1 MTGKKKNEIWAVILS
16 IVVILEMIL
25 SPCQVAY
32 ASTPKS
38 SNKKTSQ
45 TKAVQEE
52 EAYTVKV
59 TDSKQQPIKGAK
71 ISYEIY
77 TDATGESVKENV
89 LNLSV
94 MTDAEGTAKILPIST
109 LQKQDSEV
117 YYRITE
123 ISAYGYEV
131 YKDEE
136 VQVVNSENVLTERD
150 FVLSETKVSLTGR
163 VTNQSDN
170 TPLEGALVTA
180 GEESTYTNE
189 NGDYTILLFFN
200 TEYEMVFSMDG
211 FESATTKFT
220 ITGQNSKC
228 NAKLTK
234 SPVYDPNFIFETE
247 NPETIIYGTN
257 DNKFSNPAISAVGT
271 EISVKY
277 AITEEKNTDGKDAD
291 VAEIDEKTGE
301 VTIKKAGT
309 VKVEATRAGDAEY
322 DETKISYTL
331 TILKANQTGVKFAEQ
346 SPKDCYL
353 VDLKNKGYTNIL
365 EGGESSGTVT
375 YKIIEGQ
382 DFATIDK
389 VTGKLTFNKAGKVVV
404 EGTKAGDDCYESQS
418 ASYSITTLKKNQ
430 TDGAFKFEITNP
442 SEFTYNSN
450 ENKFVNTASGGE
462 GNGKVTYQII
472 QGNEVADI
480 DSNSGELT
488 INKAGTVKVQATK
501 IEDEDYES
509 ATAVYTLEVSKAQQN
524 NLHFVHAKTEISWN
538 QNGNKYGNE
547 LDGGSGTGIV
557 SYKIVSEKNLEEK
570 EVQTG
575 TVATINAESGE
586 LAILS
591 TGIIEVQAIKAGD
604 DCYEEA
610 AATYKLTINKATQKI
625 EFAEKNISLYY
636 GKTDYA
642 QSAKEVE
649 IPEAADG
656 KGVGTG
662 SIAYS
667 IDGENPLNAK
677 IDKKTGKVTFVD
689 GKIGTI
695 TVKAVKAEDEK
706 YQKCETSYQLQVSY
720 LKTSENLYTLSGEKA
735 DAKNDWYIGN
745 IKITAKDGYQIS
757 YSNKLKENNWTTS
770 VTYDTEGTTDTN
782 IYLREEATGA
792 ITDAVKLS
800 KLKIDK
806 GNPTNLKIEYKKES
820 LIDKFKDFLFGKKEA
835 EVILTAKDDVSGIA
849 SFKYQYQ
856 SNTISLSSKG
866 QDETEVKFDSSDK
879 NWKKN
884 EDGTVSYT
892 FKIKPQFRGNVSFK
906 AIDNAGNVS
915 TQIEDKE
922 NTVVV
927 DDTKPEVNIS
937 YQAVNGAELKATV
950 EKDTDEKITRN
961 NVDQIDEN
969 TRFIYNGTVEAT
981 IEVKEANFFKEDVP
995 LVIKRDGKEI
1005 WNGAI
1010 EKAQEEKD
1018 SYSISDWTVD
1028 EKNDKATC
1036 TIQLKAD
1043 GDYQV
1048 GIAGYQDRAGNE
1060 MKYKDGYISNII
1072 TVDTT
1077 APELKVTYDNNDVIT
1092 NADEDY
1098 YQSDRTAT
1106 VQVTDRNFRPSEVD
1120 FSVISKNVQGKNV
1133 TYQYSDLKDWG
1144 DWKLVNK
1151 NTSTWEAEIPFNVD
1165 ARYDVSFKYTDLA
1178 GHELTKNLDEK
1189 FVVDKTDPEISV
1201 RYSDEV
1207 KTWKKVL
1214 HAITFG
1220 YYTYQA
1226 NLKVILTA
1234 KDETAGVDYIEW
1246 AYNQEE
1252 NTSKI
1257 NKDKIEEKVL
1267 HDKLKFSDD
1276 KSTATTEFTLT
1287 ASETEQ
1293 FRGSMSY
1300 SVTDRANR
1308 SKSEKEDNII
1318 RIVDNIAPV
1327 VDISYS
1333 PVDKNTT
1340 LQSMVEKD
1348 IDSNITRKTV
1358 KKENVNDDTRFIYD
1372 GAVKATIKVKEA
1384 NFFEDDAK
1392 ITLTCDGKELYSG
1405 PVTEAKSERGSYS
1418 ISEWKTAGQDTVSCE
1433 ITFEKDGDYQLK
1445 MDYSDSSDNEMSYT
1459 SDEYENKEGTK
1470 EYTSNII
1477 TVDTTAPELKV
1488 TYDNNDVITNADE
1501 NYYQADRTATVQ
1513 VTDRNFRPS
1522 EVDFNVEAKNVNDEI
1537 VKEYQNINS
1546 WDDWSLVEGTTDTWE
1561 AKVPFDVDARYHVT
1575 FDYTDLAGHELTKN
1589 LDEKF
1594 IVDKMNPDIKVEYSK
1609 EVKTWKKVL
1618 HAITFGYYTY
1628 QADLKVTLTAKDET
1642 AGVDYIEWA
1651 YNQEENTSKINKD
1664 KIEEKVLH
1672 DKLKFSDDKSTAT
1685 TEFTLKASETEQFRG
1700 SMSYSVTDRA
1710 NRSKSEKEDNIIRI
1724 VDNMAPI
1731 VDISYN
1737 PVDKKTALKSMVEK
1751 DTDSKLTRATV
1762 EKENVNDDTRFIYDG
1777 AVKATIKVKEANFF
1791 EKDAIITLTRDGKEL
1806 YSDPVTE
1813 AKSEKGNYS
1822 ISEWKKAGQ
1831 DTVSCEITFEKDGDY
1846 QLKMDYSD
1854 SSDNE
1859 MSYTSDEYENKE
1871 GTKEYTSN
1879 IITVDTVKPQV
1890 KVTYDNNSAKNG
1902 NYYKNNRTATICV
1915 TERNFRP
1922 SEVDFSAISKNVQG
1936 KNVTYQY
1943 SDLKDWGDWKL
1954 VNKNTSTWEAEVP
1967 FNVDAR
1973 YDVSF
1978 KYTDLAGHNLE
1989 KDFADAFIVDKEAPN
2004 LNDMKISYSTHI
2016 KTWQKVLHAITFG
2029 YYSYKEEVE
2038 VTLTAK
2044 DDISGIDYL
2053 TWTYKQEANTSSVNV
2068 KERTETISKKDL
2080 TFSEDGKTATGKL
2093 KLKATNKEQFRG
2105 SISFIAT
2112 DMAGNDSQVKND
2124 SERVNIVDN
2133 ISPTRQVLY
2142 PQAKQIVDADTLL
2155 TKSEY
2160 NYGEGTNSILYYD
2173 GDVTVTFKVTEANF
2187 YAEDVDIRVNNKE
2200 QAPTNWQQSGDTW
2213 TGSITLSGDGDYVI
2227 TMTYTDRSTNQMQTY
2242 QSEKIVID
2250 TINPVINVSYGN
2262 GDVKKTAGERQYFN
2276 KVQTATISITEHNFR
2291 ADDVAAVVTAKDV
2304 NGADVSVTD
2313 FARYLSNRGN
2323 WTRNGDVYSANI
2335 TYDADANYT
2344 FDIDYKD
2351 LALRNAAD
2359 YKEDQF
2365 TVDKTAPSNLKI
2377 SYSEP
2382 VKNQTIGALPYRFYK
2397 QLVTVTISAEDN
2409 TSGVD
2414 HFVYS
2419 YRKASGVSSV
2429 NAELIDAALA
2439 NSQITKNGS
2448 KFTSSFTIP
2457 RSALGNNN
2465 QFNGTV
2471 DFVAHDTATN
2481 TTDLKDSSRTVVDN
2495 ISPTASVTYNKP
2507 VQEVN
2512 GISYYSGKIDV
2523 TVQINEANF
2532 YAEDVQIS
2540 VAKDGAN
2547 GNAMTASWSNN
2558 STDVHTGTFS
2568 LSEDGDYIITI
2579 NYTDRSTN
2587 KMETYTSKQL
2597 TIDTKHPTI
2606 HVSNIK
2612 VNSAN
2617 KDETYGFTITATDT
2631 ADNFTSKEFKPVLE
2645 AVTRS
2650 ENGSYEKKEIPLGDI
2665 NTNKNNQEYSIT
2677 VENLEEDGIYTLTC
2691 SAKDLAN
2698 NEYKKFTL
2706 DDEEEYESVS
2716 FSINRNGS
2724 TFLINKDTE
2733 NLINQYY
2740 VYDVNEDLIIS
2751 EINTDPVENYTV
2763 KLNGKELEEDTEYTT
2778 ETSSPE
2784 DEWSVRKYTIDKD
2797 LFDTEG
2803 EYNIVV
2809 ESVDKTETSAYS
2821 DVKGLN
2827 LSWVVDQTAPIV
2839 AVSGLENDGRYKT
2852 KEQVVT
2858 AIPTDDGGKL
2868 KSFKV
2873 VVSDKN
2879 KKNSSKSGTTLVD
2892 LTGDKLEKYLDE
2904 NDGKVTFKVPE
2915 GYQENVRIICTDYA
2929 AHKNESE
2936 TNTYDKVFSKVTV
2949 SPSNV
2954 VIFYANKPLFYG
2966 SIAGVI
2972 VVLGGGIIF
2981 FIWRRRREN
2990 GKQQEE

>member
-136 VQVVNSENVLTERD
+136 VQVVNAENVLTERD

-277 AITEEKNTDGKDAD
+277 AITEEKNTDGKEAD

-309 VKVEATRAGDAEY
+309 VKVEATRAGDEEY

-331 TILKANQTGVKFAEQ
+331 TILKANQTGVKFKEQ

-365 EGGESSGTVT
+365 EGGESRGTVT

-389 VTGKLTFNKAGKVVV
+389 VTGKLTFNKAGKIVV

-418 ASYSITTLKKNQ
+418 AAYSITTLKKNQ

-442 SEFTYNSN
+442 SEFTYNPN

-524 NLHFVHAKTEISWN
+524 NLHFVHAKTEIIWN

-547 LDGGSGTGIV
+547 LDGGSGTGTV

-591 TGIIEVQAIKAGD
+591 TGIIEVQATKAGD

-625 EFAEKNISLYY
+625 EFAEKKISLYY

-757 YSNKLKENNWTTS
+757 YRNKLKENNWTTS

-800 KLKIDK
+800 ELRIDK
-806 GNPTNLKIEYKKES
+806 ENPKNLKIEYKKES
-820 LIDKFKDFLFGKKEA
+820 LIDKFKGFLFGKKEA

-866 QDETEVKFDSSDK
+866 QAETEVKFDSSDE

-915 TQIEDKE
+915 TQIEDRE

-969 TRFIYNGTVEAT
+969 TRFIYDGTVEAT

-995 LVIKRDGKEI
+995 LVIERDGKEI
-1005 WNGAI
+1005 WKGAI

-1098 YQSDRTAT
+1098 YQADRTAT
-1106 VQVTDRNFRPSEVD
+1106 VQVTDRNFRPREVD
-1120 FSVISKNVQGKNV
+1120 FKVEAKNIKGEVVKE
-1133 TYQYSDLKDWG
+1133 YQNLNSWDDWS
-1144 DWKLVNK
+1144 LVEG
-1151 NTSTWEAEIPFNVD
+1151 TTDTWEAEVSFNVD
-1165 ARYDVSFKYTDLA
+1165 ARYHVTFDYTDLA
-1178 GHELTKNLDEK
+1178 GHELTKNWDEK
-1189 FVVDKTDPEISV
+1189 FVVDKTKPEISV
-1201 RYSDEV
+1201 KYSNEV

-1214 HAITFG
+1214 NAITFG

-1226 NLKVILTA
+1226 DLKVILTA

-1257 NKDKIEEKVL
+1257 NKDKIEEKIP
-1267 HDKLKFSDD
+1267 HDKLTFSEDN
-1276 KSTATTEFTLT
+1276 SEATTTFTLT

-1300 SVTDRANR
+1300 SVTDKANR

-1318 RIVDNIAPV
+1318 RIVDNIAPI
-1327 VDISYS
+1327 VDISYT
-1333 PVDKNTT
+1333 PVDKKTA
-1340 LQSMVEKD
+1340 LKSMVEKD
-1348 IDSNITRKTV
+1348 TDSKITRATV
-1358 KKENVNDDTRFIYD
+1358 EKENVNDDTRFIYD

-1392 ITLTCDGKELYSG
+1392 ITLTRDGKEIYSG
-1405 PVTEAKSERGSYS
+1405 PVTKAKSEKGSYS

-1477 TVDTTAPELKV
+1477 TVDT
-1488 TYDNNDVITNADE
+1488 
-1501 NYYQADRTATVQ
+1501 
-1513 VTDRNFRPS
+1513 
-1522 EVDFNVEAKNVNDEI
+1522 
-1537 VKEYQNINS
+1537 
-1546 WDDWSLVEGTTDTWE
+1546 
-1561 AKVPFDVDARYHVT
+1561 
-1575 FDYTDLAGHELTKN
+1575 
-1589 LDEKF
+1589 
-1594 IVDKMNPDIKVEYSK
+1594 
-1609 EVKTWKKVL
+1609 
-1618 HAITFGYYTY
+1618 
-1628 QADLKVTLTAKDET
+1628 
-1642 AGVDYIEWA
+1642 
-1651 YNQEENTSKINKD
+1651 
-1664 KIEEKVLH
+1664 
-1672 DKLKFSDDKSTAT
+1672 
-1685 TEFTLKASETEQFRG
+1685 
-1700 SMSYSVTDRA
+1700 
-1710 NRSKSEKEDNIIRI
+1710 
-1724 VDNMAPI
+1724 
-1731 VDISYN
+1731 
-1737 PVDKKTALKSMVEK
+1737 
-1751 DTDSKLTRATV
+1751 
-1762 EKENVNDDTRFIYDG
+1762 
-1777 AVKATIKVKEANFF
+1777 
-1791 EKDAIITLTRDGKEL
+1791 
-1806 YSDPVTE
+1806 
-1813 AKSEKGNYS
+1813 
-1822 ISEWKKAGQ
+1822 
-1831 DTVSCEITFEKDGDY
+1831 
-1846 QLKMDYSD
+1846 
-1854 SSDNE
+1854 
-1859 MSYTSDEYENKE
+1859 
-1871 GTKEYTSN
+1871 
-1879 IITVDTVKPQV
+1879 VKPQV
-1890 KVTYDNNSAKNG
+1890 KVSYDNNSAKNG
-1902 NYYKNNRTATICV
+1902 NYYKNNRTATIRV

-1922 SEVDFSAISKNVQG
+1922 SEVDFSVVSKNVQG
-1936 KNVTYQY
+1936 KNVTYKY
-1943 SDLKDWGDWKL
+1943 SDLKDWSYWKL
-1954 VNKNTSTWEAEVP
+1954 VDKNKSTWEAEVP

-2068 KERTETISKKDL
+2068 KERTETISRKDL
-2080 TFSEDGKTATGKL
+2080 TFSEDGKTATGKF

-2105 SISFIAT
+2105 SVSFIAT
-2112 DMAGNDSQVKND
+2112 DMAGNNSQVKND

-2335 TYDADANYT
+2335 TYDTDANYT

-2409 TSGVD
+2409 TSGVE

-2457 RSALGNNN
+2457 RSALGNSN
-2465 QFNGTV
+2465 QFNGTT

-2547 GNAMTASWSNN
+2547 GNATTASWSNN

-2612 VNSAN
+2612 ANSAN

-2650 ENGSYEKKEIPLGDI
+2650 ENGSYEKKEIPLGDV

-2706 DDEEEYESVS
+2706 DDEKEYESVS

-2724 TFLINKDTE
+2724 TFLINKDAE

-2740 VYDVNEDLIIS
+2740 VYDVNEDLVIS

-2797 LFDTEG
+2797 LFEAEG

>member
-136 VQVVNSENVLTERD
+136 VQVVNAENVLTERD

-247 NPETIIYGTN
+247 NSETIIYGTN

-277 AITEEKNTDGKDAD
+277 AITEEKNTDGKEAD

-309 VKVEATRAGDAEY
+309 VKVEATRAGDEEY

-331 TILKANQTGVKFAEQ
+331 TILKANQTGVKFKEQ

-365 EGGESSGTVT
+365 EGGESRGTVI

-389 VTGKLTFNKAGKVVV
+389 VTGKLTFNKAGKIVV

-418 ASYSITTLKKNQ
+418 AAYSITTLKKNQ

-442 SEFTYNSN
+442 SEFTYNPN
-450 ENKFVNTASGGE
+450 ENKFVNTAFGGE

-524 NLHFVHAKTEISWN
+524 NLHFVHAKTEIIWN

-547 LDGGSGTGIV
+547 LDGGSGTGTV

-586 LAILS
+586 LAIFS
-591 TGIIEVQAIKAGD
+591 TGSIEVQAIKAGD

-800 KLKIDK
+800 ELKIDK
-806 GNPTNLKIEYKKES
+806 ENPTNLKIEYKKES
-820 LIDKFKDFLFGKKEA
+820 LIDKFKGFLFGKKEA
-835 EVILTAKDDVSGIA
+835 ELILTAKDDVSGIA

-866 QDETEVKFDSSDK
+866 QAEIEVKFDSSDK

-915 TQIEDKE
+915 TQIEDSK

-927 DDTKPEVNIS
+927 DDTQPEVNIS
-937 YQAVNGAELKATV
+937 YQAVKGAELKATV

-969 TRFIYNGTVEAT
+969 TRFIYDGTVEAT

-1048 GIAGYQDRAGNE
+1048 GIAGYQDRSGNE

-1098 YQSDRTAT
+1098 YQ
-1106 VQVTDRNFRPSEVD
+1106 
-1120 FSVISKNVQGKNV
+1120 
-1133 TYQYSDLKDWG
+1133 
-1144 DWKLVNK
+1144 
-1151 NTSTWEAEIPFNVD
+1151 
-1165 ARYDVSFKYTDLA
+1165 
-1178 GHELTKNLDEK
+1178 
-1189 FVVDKTDPEISV
+1189 
-1201 RYSDEV
+1201 
-1207 KTWKKVL
+1207 
-1214 HAITFG
+1214 
-1220 YYTYQA
+1220 
-1226 NLKVILTA
+1226 
-1234 KDETAGVDYIEW
+1234 
-1246 AYNQEE
+1246 
-1252 NTSKI
+1252 
-1257 NKDKIEEKVL
+1257 
-1267 HDKLKFSDD
+1267 
-1276 KSTATTEFTLT
+1276 
-1287 ASETEQ
+1287 
-1293 FRGSMSY
+1293 
-1300 SVTDRANR
+1300 
-1308 SKSEKEDNII
+1308 
-1318 RIVDNIAPV
+1318 
-1327 VDISYS
+1327 
-1333 PVDKNTT
+1333 
-1340 LQSMVEKD
+1340 
-1348 IDSNITRKTV
+1348 
-1358 KKENVNDDTRFIYD
+1358 
-1372 GAVKATIKVKEA
+1372 
-1384 NFFEDDAK
+1384 
-1392 ITLTCDGKELYSG
+1392 
-1405 PVTEAKSERGSYS
+1405 
-1418 ISEWKTAGQDTVSCE
+1418 
-1433 ITFEKDGDYQLK
+1433 
-1445 MDYSDSSDNEMSYT
+1445 
-1459 SDEYENKEGTK
+1459 
-1470 EYTSNII
+1470 
-1477 TVDTTAPELKV
+1477 
-1488 TYDNNDVITNADE
+1488 
-1501 NYYQADRTATVQ
+1501 ADRTATVQ

-1522 EVDFNVEAKNVNDEI
+1522 EVDFKVEAKNIKGEV
-1537 VKEYQNINS
+1537 VKEYQNLNS

-1561 AKVPFDVDARYHVT
+1561 AEVSFNVDARYHVT

-1589 LDEKF
+1589 WDEKF
-1594 IVDKMNPDIKVEYSK
+1594 VVDKTKPEISVKYSN

-1618 HAITFGYYTY
+1618 NAITFGYYTY
-1628 QADLKVTLTAKDET
+1628 QANLKVTLTAKDET

-1672 DKLKFSDDKSTAT
+1672 DELKFSDDKSTAT
-1685 TEFTLKASETEQFRG
+1685 TTFTLTASETEQFRG
-1700 SMSYSVTDRA
+1700 SMSYSVTDKA

-1724 VDNMAPI
+1724 VDNIAPI
-1731 VDISYN
+1731 VDISYT

-1751 DTDSKLTRATV
+1751 DTDSKITRATV
-1762 EKENVNDDTRFIYDG
+1762 EKEKVNDDTRFIYDG

-1791 EKDAIITLTRDGKEL
+1791 EKDASVTLTRDGKEL
-1806 YSDPVTE
+1806 YSGPVTE
-1813 AKSEKGNYS
+1813 AKSEKGSYS
-1822 ISEWKKAGQ
+1822 ISEWKASGQ

-1854 SSDNE
+1854 SSDNAME
-1859 MSYTSDEYENKE
+1859 WTSDEYEKKN
-1871 GTKEYTSN
+1871 GTEKYTSN

-1890 KVTYDNNSAKNG
+1890 KVSYDNNSAKNG
-1902 NYYKNNRTATICV
+1902 NYYKNNRTATIRV

-1922 SEVDFSAISKNVQG
+1922 SEVNFSVVSKNVQG
-1936 KNVTYQY
+1936 KNVTYKY
-1943 SDLKDWGDWKL
+1943 SDLKDWSYWKL
-1954 VNKNTSTWEAEVP
+1954 VDKNKSTWEAEVP

-2068 KERTETISKKDL
+2068 KERTETISRKDL
-2080 TFSEDGKTATGKL
+2080 TFSEDGKTATGKF

-2105 SISFIAT
+2105 SVSFIAT

-2335 TYDADANYT
+2335 TYDTDANYT

-2409 TSGVD
+2409 TSGVE

-2457 RSALGNNN
+2457 RSALGNSN
-2465 QFNGTV
+2465 QFNGTT

-2547 GNAMTASWSNN
+2547 GNATTASWSNN

-2612 VNSAN
+2612 ANSAN

-2650 ENGSYEKKEIPLGDI
+2650 ENGSYEKKEIPLGDV

-2706 DDEEEYESVS
+2706 DDEKEYESVS

-2724 TFLINKDTE
+2724 TFLINKDAE

-2740 VYDVNEDLIIS
+2740 VYDVNEDLVIS

-2797 LFDTEG
+2797 LFDAEG

>member
-32 ASTPKS
+32 ASTLKS

-123 ISAYGYEV
+123 ISVYGYEV

-136 VQVVNSENVLTERD
+136 VQVVNVENVLTERD

-180 GEESTYTNE
+180 GEESTHTNE

-309 VKVEATRAGDAEY
+309 VKVEATRAGDEEY

-331 TILKANQTGVKFAEQ
+331 TILKANQTGVKFKEQ

-365 EGGESSGTVT
+365 EGGESSGSVT
-375 YKIIEGQ
+375 YKITKGQ
-382 DFATIDK
+382 DFATIDVK
-389 VTGKLTFNKAGKVVV
+389 TGKLTFKKAGTV
-404 EGTKAGDDCYESQS
+404 EVTGTKAGDDCYESQS
-418 ASYSITTLKKNQ
+418 AAYSITTLKKNQ

-442 SEFTYNSN
+442 SEITYNPN

-625 EFAEKNISLYY
+625 EFAEKKISLYY

-662 SIAYS
+662 SIDYS

-735 DAKNDWYIGN
+735 DAKNDWYIGS

-757 YSNKLKENNWTTS
+757 YSNTLKENNWTTS

-800 KLKIDK
+800 ELRIDK
-806 GNPTNLKIEYKKES
+806 ENPTNLKIEYKKES
-820 LIDKFKDFLFGKKEA
+820 LIDKFKGFLFGKKEA

-866 QDETEVKFDSSDK
+866 QAETEVKFDSSDK

-915 TQIEDKE
+915 TQIEDSK

-927 DDTKPEVNIS
+927 DDTQPEVNIS

-969 TRFIYNGTVEAT
+969 TRFIYDGTVEAT

-1005 WNGAI
+1005 WNSAI

-1151 NTSTWEAEIPFNVD
+1151 NTSTWEAE
-1165 ARYDVSFKYTDLA
+1165 VSF
-1178 GHELTKNLDEK
+1178 N
-1189 FVVDKTDPEISV
+1189 
-1201 RYSDEV
+1201 
-1207 KTWKKVL
+1207 
-1214 HAITFG
+1214 
-1220 YYTYQA
+1220 
-1226 NLKVILTA
+1226 
-1234 KDETAGVDYIEW
+1234 
-1246 AYNQEE
+1246 
-1252 NTSKI
+1252 
-1257 NKDKIEEKVL
+1257 
-1267 HDKLKFSDD
+1267 
-1276 KSTATTEFTLT
+1276 
-1287 ASETEQ
+1287 
-1293 FRGSMSY
+1293 
-1300 SVTDRANR
+1300 
-1308 SKSEKEDNII
+1308 
-1318 RIVDNIAPV
+1318 
-1327 VDISYS
+1327 
-1333 PVDKNTT
+1333 
-1340 LQSMVEKD
+1340 
-1348 IDSNITRKTV
+1348 
-1358 KKENVNDDTRFIYD
+1358 
-1372 GAVKATIKVKEA
+1372 
-1384 NFFEDDAK
+1384 
-1392 ITLTCDGKELYSG
+1392 
-1405 PVTEAKSERGSYS
+1405 
-1418 ISEWKTAGQDTVSCE
+1418 
-1433 ITFEKDGDYQLK
+1433 
-1445 MDYSDSSDNEMSYT
+1445 
-1459 SDEYENKEGTK
+1459 
-1470 EYTSNII
+1470 
-1477 TVDTTAPELKV
+1477 
-1488 TYDNNDVITNADE
+1488 
-1501 NYYQADRTATVQ
+1501 
-1513 VTDRNFRPS
+1513 
-1522 EVDFNVEAKNVNDEI
+1522 
-1537 VKEYQNINS
+1537 
-1546 WDDWSLVEGTTDTWE
+1546 
-1561 AKVPFDVDARYHVT
+1561 VDARYHVT

-1589 LDEKF
+1589 RDEKF
-1594 IVDKMNPDIKVEYSK
+1594 VVDKTKPEISVKYSN

-1672 DKLKFSDDKSTAT
+1672 DELKFSDDKSTAT
-1685 TEFTLKASETEQFRG
+1685 TTFTLTASETEQFRG

-1710 NRSKSEKEDNIIRI
+1710 NRSKSEKEDDIIRI
-1724 VDNMAPI
+1724 VDNIAPI
-1731 VDISYN
+1731 VDISYI

-1751 DTDSKLTRATV
+1751 DTDSKIARATV

-1791 EKDAIITLTRDGKEL
+1791 EDDAKITLTRDGKEL
-1806 YSDPVTE
+1806 YSGPVTK
-1813 AKSEKGNYS
+1813 AKSEKGSYS
-1822 ISEWKKAGQ
+1822 ISEWKTAGQ

-1859 MSYTSDEYENKE
+1859 MSYTSDEYENKN
-1871 GTKEYTSN
+1871 GTKEYISN

-1902 NYYKNNRTATICV
+1902 NYYKNNRTATIRV

-1922 SEVDFSAISKNVQG
+1922 SEVNFSVVSKNVQG

-1954 VNKNTSTWEAEVP
+1954 VDKNKSTWEAEVP

-2080 TFSEDGKTATGKL
+2080 TFSEDGKTATGKF

-2706 DDEEEYESVS
+2706 DDGEEYESVS

-2740 VYDVNEDLIIS
+2740 VYDVNEDLVIS

>member
-136 VQVVNSENVLTERD
+136 VQVVNAENVLTERD

-277 AITEEKNTDGKDAD
+277 AITEEKNTDGKEAD

-309 VKVEATRAGDAEY
+309 VKVEATRAGDEEY

-331 TILKANQTGVKFAEQ
+331 TILKANQTGVKFKEQ

-365 EGGESSGTVT
+365 EGGESRGTVT

-389 VTGKLTFNKAGKVVV
+389 VTGKLTFNKAGKIVV

-418 ASYSITTLKKNQ
+418 AAYSITTLKKNQ

-442 SEFTYNSN
+442 SEFTYNPN

-524 NLHFVHAKTEISWN
+524 NLHFVHAKTEIIWN

-547 LDGGSGTGIV
+547 LDGGSGTGTV

-591 TGIIEVQAIKAGD
+591 TGIIEVQATKAGD

-625 EFAEKNISLYY
+625 EFAEKKISLYY

-757 YSNKLKENNWTTS
+757 YRNKLKENNWTTS

-800 KLKIDK
+800 ELRIDK
-806 GNPTNLKIEYKKES
+806 ENPTNLKIEYKKES
-820 LIDKFKDFLFGKKEA
+820 LIDKFKGFLFGKKEA

-866 QDETEVKFDSSDK
+866 QAETEVKFDSSDE

-915 TQIEDKE
+915 TQIEDRE

-969 TRFIYNGTVEAT
+969 TRFIYDGTVEAT

-995 LVIKRDGKEI
+995 LVIERDGKEI
-1005 WNGAI
+1005 WKGAI

-1018 SYSISDWTVD
+1018 SYIISDWTVD

-1098 YQSDRTAT
+1098 YQADRTAT
-1106 VQVTDRNFRPSEVD
+1106 VQVTDRNFRPREVD
-1120 FSVISKNVQGKNV
+1120 FKVEAKNIKGEVVKE
-1133 TYQYSDLKDWG
+1133 YQNLNSWDDWS
-1144 DWKLVNK
+1144 LVEG
-1151 NTSTWEAEIPFNVD
+1151 TTDTWEAEVSFNVD
-1165 ARYDVSFKYTDLA
+1165 ARYHVTFDYTDLA
-1178 GHELTKNLDEK
+1178 GHELTKNWDEK
-1189 FVVDKTDPEISV
+1189 FVVDKTKPEISV
-1201 RYSDEV
+1201 KYSNEV

-1214 HAITFG
+1214 NAITFG

-1226 NLKVILTA
+1226 DLKVILTA

-1257 NKDKIEEKVL
+1257 NKDKIEEKIP
-1267 HDKLKFSDD
+1267 HDKLTFSEDN
-1276 KSTATTEFTLT
+1276 SEATTTFTLT

-1300 SVTDRANR
+1300 SVTDKANR

-1318 RIVDNIAPV
+1318 RIVDNIAPI
-1327 VDISYS
+1327 VDISYT
-1333 PVDKNTT
+1333 PVDKKTA
-1340 LQSMVEKD
+1340 LKSMVEKD
-1348 IDSNITRKTV
+1348 TDSKITRATV
-1358 KKENVNDDTRFIYD
+1358 EKENVNDDTRFIYD

-1392 ITLTCDGKELYSG
+1392 ITLTRDGKEIYSG
-1405 PVTEAKSERGSYS
+1405 PVTKAKSEKGSYS

-1477 TVDTTAPELKV
+1477 TVDT
-1488 TYDNNDVITNADE
+1488 
-1501 NYYQADRTATVQ
+1501 
-1513 VTDRNFRPS
+1513 
-1522 EVDFNVEAKNVNDEI
+1522 
-1537 VKEYQNINS
+1537 
-1546 WDDWSLVEGTTDTWE
+1546 
-1561 AKVPFDVDARYHVT
+1561 
-1575 FDYTDLAGHELTKN
+1575 
-1589 LDEKF
+1589 
-1594 IVDKMNPDIKVEYSK
+1594 
-1609 EVKTWKKVL
+1609 
-1618 HAITFGYYTY
+1618 
-1628 QADLKVTLTAKDET
+1628 
-1642 AGVDYIEWA
+1642 
-1651 YNQEENTSKINKD
+1651 
-1664 KIEEKVLH
+1664 
-1672 DKLKFSDDKSTAT
+1672 
-1685 TEFTLKASETEQFRG
+1685 
-1700 SMSYSVTDRA
+1700 
-1710 NRSKSEKEDNIIRI
+1710 
-1724 VDNMAPI
+1724 
-1731 VDISYN
+1731 
-1737 PVDKKTALKSMVEK
+1737 
-1751 DTDSKLTRATV
+1751 
-1762 EKENVNDDTRFIYDG
+1762 
-1777 AVKATIKVKEANFF
+1777 
-1791 EKDAIITLTRDGKEL
+1791 
-1806 YSDPVTE
+1806 
-1813 AKSEKGNYS
+1813 
-1822 ISEWKKAGQ
+1822 
-1831 DTVSCEITFEKDGDY
+1831 
-1846 QLKMDYSD
+1846 
-1854 SSDNE
+1854 
-1859 MSYTSDEYENKE
+1859 
-1871 GTKEYTSN
+1871 
-1879 IITVDTVKPQV
+1879 VKPQV
-1890 KVTYDNNSAKNG
+1890 KVSYDNNSAKNG
-1902 NYYKNNRTATICV
+1902 NYYKNNRTATIRV

-1922 SEVDFSAISKNVQG
+1922 SEVDFSVVSKNVQG
-1936 KNVTYQY
+1936 KNVTYKY
-1943 SDLKDWGDWKL
+1943 SDLKDWSYWKL
-1954 VNKNTSTWEAEVP
+1954 VDKNKSTWEAEVP

-2068 KERTETISKKDL
+2068 KERTETISRKDL
-2080 TFSEDGKTATGKL
+2080 TFSEDGKTATGKF

-2105 SISFIAT
+2105 SVSFIAT
-2112 DMAGNDSQVKND
+2112 DMAGNNSQVKND

-2335 TYDADANYT
+2335 TYDTDANYT

-2409 TSGVD
+2409 TSGVE

-2457 RSALGNNN
+2457 RSALGNSN
-2465 QFNGTV
+2465 QFNGTT

-2547 GNAMTASWSNN
+2547 GNATTASWSNN

-2612 VNSAN
+2612 ANSAN

-2650 ENGSYEKKEIPLGDI
+2650 ENGSYEKKEIPLGDV

-2706 DDEEEYESVS
+2706 DDEKEYESVS

-2724 TFLINKDTE
+2724 TFLINKDAE

-2740 VYDVNEDLIIS
+2740 VYDVNEDLVIS

-2797 LFDTEG
+2797 LFEAEG

>member
-136 VQVVNSENVLTERD
+136 VQVVNAENVLTERD

-277 AITEEKNTDGKDAD
+277 AITEEKNTDGKEAD

-309 VKVEATRAGDAEY
+309 VKVEATRAGDEEY

-331 TILKANQTGVKFAEQ
+331 TILKANQTGVKFKEQ

-365 EGGESSGTVT
+365 EGGESRGTVT

-389 VTGKLTFNKAGKVVV
+389 VTGKLTFNKAGKIVV

-418 ASYSITTLKKNQ
+418 AAYSITTLKKNQ

-442 SEFTYNSN
+442 SEFTYNPN

-524 NLHFVHAKTEISWN
+524 NLHFVHAKTEIIWN

-547 LDGGSGTGIV
+547 LDGGSGTGTV

-591 TGIIEVQAIKAGD
+591 TGIIEVQATKAGD

-625 EFAEKNISLYY
+625 EFAEKKISLYY

-800 KLKIDK
+800 ELRIDK
-806 GNPTNLKIEYKKES
+806 ENPTNLKIEYKKES
-820 LIDKFKDFLFGKKEA
+820 LIDKFKGFLFGKKEA

-866 QDETEVKFDSSDK
+866 QAETEVKFDSSDE

-915 TQIEDKE
+915 TQIEDRE

-969 TRFIYNGTVEAT
+969 TRFIYDGTVEAT

-995 LVIKRDGKEI
+995 LVIERDGKEI
-1005 WNGAI
+1005 WKGAI

-1098 YQSDRTAT
+1098 YQADRTAT
-1106 VQVTDRNFRPSEVD
+1106 VQVTDRNFRPREVD
-1120 FSVISKNVQGKNV
+1120 FKVEAKNIKGEVVKE
-1133 TYQYSDLKDWG
+1133 YQNLNSWDDWS
-1144 DWKLVNK
+1144 LVEG
-1151 NTSTWEAEIPFNVD
+1151 TTDTWEAEVSFNVD
-1165 ARYDVSFKYTDLA
+1165 ARYHVTFDYTDLA
-1178 GHELTKNLDEK
+1178 GHELTKNWDEK
-1189 FVVDKTDPEISV
+1189 FVVDKTKPEISV
-1201 RYSDEV
+1201 KYSNEV

-1214 HAITFG
+1214 NAITFG

-1226 NLKVILTA
+1226 DLKVILTA

-1257 NKDKIEEKVL
+1257 NKDKIEEKIP
-1267 HDKLKFSDD
+1267 HDKLTFSEDN
-1276 KSTATTEFTLT
+1276 SEATTTFTLT

-1300 SVTDRANR
+1300 SVTDKANR

-1318 RIVDNIAPV
+1318 RIVDNIAPI
-1327 VDISYS
+1327 VDISYT
-1333 PVDKNTT
+1333 PVDKKTA
-1340 LQSMVEKD
+1340 LKSMVEKD
-1348 IDSNITRKTV
+1348 TDSKITRATV
-1358 KKENVNDDTRFIYD
+1358 EKENVNDDTRFIYD

-1392 ITLTCDGKELYSG
+1392 ITLTRDGKEIYSG
-1405 PVTEAKSERGSYS
+1405 PVTKAKSEKGSYS

-1477 TVDTTAPELKV
+1477 TVDT
-1488 TYDNNDVITNADE
+1488 
-1501 NYYQADRTATVQ
+1501 
-1513 VTDRNFRPS
+1513 
-1522 EVDFNVEAKNVNDEI
+1522 
-1537 VKEYQNINS
+1537 
-1546 WDDWSLVEGTTDTWE
+1546 
-1561 AKVPFDVDARYHVT
+1561 
-1575 FDYTDLAGHELTKN
+1575 
-1589 LDEKF
+1589 
-1594 IVDKMNPDIKVEYSK
+1594 
-1609 EVKTWKKVL
+1609 
-1618 HAITFGYYTY
+1618 
-1628 QADLKVTLTAKDET
+1628 
-1642 AGVDYIEWA
+1642 
-1651 YNQEENTSKINKD
+1651 
-1664 KIEEKVLH
+1664 
-1672 DKLKFSDDKSTAT
+1672 
-1685 TEFTLKASETEQFRG
+1685 
-1700 SMSYSVTDRA
+1700 
-1710 NRSKSEKEDNIIRI
+1710 
-1724 VDNMAPI
+1724 
-1731 VDISYN
+1731 
-1737 PVDKKTALKSMVEK
+1737 
-1751 DTDSKLTRATV
+1751 
-1762 EKENVNDDTRFIYDG
+1762 
-1777 AVKATIKVKEANFF
+1777 
-1791 EKDAIITLTRDGKEL
+1791 
-1806 YSDPVTE
+1806 
-1813 AKSEKGNYS
+1813 
-1822 ISEWKKAGQ
+1822 
-1831 DTVSCEITFEKDGDY
+1831 
-1846 QLKMDYSD
+1846 
-1854 SSDNE
+1854 
-1859 MSYTSDEYENKE
+1859 
-1871 GTKEYTSN
+1871 
-1879 IITVDTVKPQV
+1879 VKPQV
-1890 KVTYDNNSAKNG
+1890 KVSYDNNSAKNG
-1902 NYYKNNRTATICV
+1902 NYYKNNRTATIRV

-1922 SEVDFSAISKNVQG
+1922 SEVDFSVVSKNVQG
-1936 KNVTYQY
+1936 KNVTYKY
-1943 SDLKDWGDWKL
+1943 SDLKDWSYWKL
-1954 VNKNTSTWEAEVP
+1954 VDKNKSTWEAEVP

-1989 KDFADAFIVDKEAPN
+1989 KDFADAFIVDKEASN

-2068 KERTETISKKDL
+2068 KERTETISRKDL
-2080 TFSEDGKTATGKL
+2080 TFSEDGKTATGKF

-2105 SISFIAT
+2105 SVSFIAT
-2112 DMAGNDSQVKND
+2112 DMAGNNSQVKND

-2335 TYDADANYT
+2335 TYDTDANYT

-2409 TSGVD
+2409 TSGVE

-2457 RSALGNNN
+2457 RSALGNSN
-2465 QFNGTV
+2465 QFNGTT

-2507 VQEVN
+2507 VQKVN

-2547 GNAMTASWSNN
+2547 GNATTASWSNN

-2612 VNSAN
+2612 ANSAN

-2650 ENGSYEKKEIPLGDI
+2650 ENGSYEKKEIPLGDV

-2706 DDEEEYESVS
+2706 DDEKEYESVS

-2724 TFLINKDTE
+2724 TFLINKDAE

-2740 VYDVNEDLIIS
+2740 VYDVNEDLVIS

-2797 LFDTEG
+2797 LFDAEG

-2839 AVSGLENDGRYKT
+2839 AVSGLENNGRYKT

-2879 KKNSSKSGTTLVD
+2879 NKNSSKSGTTLVD

>member
-136 VQVVNSENVLTERD
+136 VQVVNAENVLTERD

-277 AITEEKNTDGKDAD
+277 AITEEKNTDGKEAD

-309 VKVEATRAGDAEY
+309 VKVEATRAGDEEY

-331 TILKANQTGVKFAEQ
+331 TILKANQTGVKFKEQ

-365 EGGESSGTVT
+365 EGGESRGTVT

-389 VTGKLTFNKAGKVVV
+389 VTGKLTFNKAGKIVV

-418 ASYSITTLKKNQ
+418 AAYSITTLKKNQ

-442 SEFTYNSN
+442 SEFTYNPN

-524 NLHFVHAKTEISWN
+524 NLHFVHAKTEIIWN

-547 LDGGSGTGIV
+547 LDGGSGTGTV

-591 TGIIEVQAIKAGD
+591 TGIIEVQATKAGD

-625 EFAEKNISLYY
+625 EFAEKKISLYY

-656 KGVGTG
+656 KGVGIG

-757 YSNKLKENNWTTS
+757 YRNKLKENNWTTS

-800 KLKIDK
+800 ELRIDK
-806 GNPTNLKIEYKKES
+806 ENPTNLKIEYKKES
-820 LIDKFKDFLFGKKEA
+820 LIDKFKGFLFGKKEA

-866 QDETEVKFDSSDK
+866 QAETEVKFDSSDE

-915 TQIEDKE
+915 TQIEDRE

-969 TRFIYNGTVEAT
+969 TRFIYDGTVEAT

-995 LVIKRDGKEI
+995 LVIERDGKEI
-1005 WNGAI
+1005 WKGAI

-1098 YQSDRTAT
+1098 YQADRTAT
-1106 VQVTDRNFRPSEVD
+1106 VQVTDRNFRPREVD
-1120 FSVISKNVQGKNV
+1120 FKVEAKNIKGEVVKE
-1133 TYQYSDLKDWG
+1133 YQNLNSWDDWS
-1144 DWKLVNK
+1144 LVEG
-1151 NTSTWEAEIPFNVD
+1151 TTDTWEAEVSFNVD
-1165 ARYDVSFKYTDLA
+1165 ARYHVTFDYTDLA
-1178 GHELTKNLDEK
+1178 GHELTKNWDEK
-1189 FVVDKTDPEISV
+1189 FVVDKTKPEISV
-1201 RYSDEV
+1201 KYSNEV

-1214 HAITFG
+1214 NAITFG

-1226 NLKVILTA
+1226 DLKVILTA

-1257 NKDKIEEKVL
+1257 NKDKIEEKIP
-1267 HDKLKFSDD
+1267 HDKLTFSEDN
-1276 KSTATTEFTLT
+1276 SEATTTFTLT

-1300 SVTDRANR
+1300 SVTDKANR

-1318 RIVDNIAPV
+1318 RIVDNIAPI
-1327 VDISYS
+1327 VDISYT
-1333 PVDKNTT
+1333 PVDKKTA
-1340 LQSMVEKD
+1340 LKSMVEKD
-1348 IDSNITRKTV
+1348 TDSKITRATV
-1358 KKENVNDDTRFIYD
+1358 EKENVNDDTRFIYD

-1392 ITLTCDGKELYSG
+1392 ITLTRDGKEIYSG
-1405 PVTEAKSERGSYS
+1405 PVTKAKSEKGSYS

-1477 TVDTTAPELKV
+1477 TVDT
-1488 TYDNNDVITNADE
+1488 
-1501 NYYQADRTATVQ
+1501 
-1513 VTDRNFRPS
+1513 
-1522 EVDFNVEAKNVNDEI
+1522 
-1537 VKEYQNINS
+1537 
-1546 WDDWSLVEGTTDTWE
+1546 
-1561 AKVPFDVDARYHVT
+1561 
-1575 FDYTDLAGHELTKN
+1575 
-1589 LDEKF
+1589 
-1594 IVDKMNPDIKVEYSK
+1594 
-1609 EVKTWKKVL
+1609 
-1618 HAITFGYYTY
+1618 
-1628 QADLKVTLTAKDET
+1628 
-1642 AGVDYIEWA
+1642 
-1651 YNQEENTSKINKD
+1651 
-1664 KIEEKVLH
+1664 
-1672 DKLKFSDDKSTAT
+1672 
-1685 TEFTLKASETEQFRG
+1685 
-1700 SMSYSVTDRA
+1700 
-1710 NRSKSEKEDNIIRI
+1710 
-1724 VDNMAPI
+1724 
-1731 VDISYN
+1731 
-1737 PVDKKTALKSMVEK
+1737 
-1751 DTDSKLTRATV
+1751 
-1762 EKENVNDDTRFIYDG
+1762 
-1777 AVKATIKVKEANFF
+1777 
-1791 EKDAIITLTRDGKEL
+1791 
-1806 YSDPVTE
+1806 
-1813 AKSEKGNYS
+1813 
-1822 ISEWKKAGQ
+1822 
-1831 DTVSCEITFEKDGDY
+1831 
-1846 QLKMDYSD
+1846 
-1854 SSDNE
+1854 
-1859 MSYTSDEYENKE
+1859 
-1871 GTKEYTSN
+1871 
-1879 IITVDTVKPQV
+1879 VKPQV
-1890 KVTYDNNSAKNG
+1890 KVSYDNNSAKNG
-1902 NYYKNNRTATICV
+1902 NYYKNNRTATIRV

-1922 SEVDFSAISKNVQG
+1922 SEVDFSVVSKNVQG
-1936 KNVTYQY
+1936 KNVTYKY
-1943 SDLKDWGDWKL
+1943 SDLKDWSYWKL
-1954 VNKNTSTWEAEVP
+1954 VDKNKSTWEAEVP

-2068 KERTETISKKDL
+2068 KERTETISRKDL
-2080 TFSEDGKTATGKL
+2080 TFSEDGKTATGKF

-2105 SISFIAT
+2105 SVSFIAT
-2112 DMAGNDSQVKND
+2112 DMAGNNSQVKND

-2335 TYDADANYT
+2335 TYDTDANYT

-2409 TSGVD
+2409 TSGVE

-2457 RSALGNNN
+2457 RSALGNSN
-2465 QFNGTV
+2465 QFNGTT

-2547 GNAMTASWSNN
+2547 GNATTASWSNN

-2612 VNSAN
+2612 ANSAN

-2650 ENGSYEKKEIPLGDI
+2650 ENGSYEKKEIPLGDV

-2706 DDEEEYESVS
+2706 DDEKEYESVS

-2724 TFLINKDTE
+2724 TFLINKDAE

-2740 VYDVNEDLIIS
+2740 VYDVNEDLVIS

-2797 LFDTEG
+2797 LFEAEG

>member
-136 VQVVNSENVLTERD
+136 VQVVNAENVLTERD

-586 LAILS
+586 LAIHS
-591 TGIIEVQAIKAGD
+591 TGIVEVQAIKAGD

-720 LKTSENLYTLSGEKA
+720 LKTSENFYTLSGEKA

-770 VTYDTEGTTDTN
+770 ITYDTEGTTDTN

-820 LIDKFKDFLFGKKEA
+820 LIDKFKGFLFGKKEA

-915 TQIEDKE
+915 TQIEDRE
-922 NTVVV
+922 NTIVV

-969 TRFIYNGTVEAT
+969 TRFIYDGTVEAT

-1098 YQSDRTAT
+1098 YQADRTAT
-1106 VQVTDRNFRPSEVD
+1106 VQVTDRNFRPSEVE

-1151 NTSTWEAEIPFNVD
+1151 NTSIWEAEIPFNVD

-1189 FVVDKTDPEISV
+1189 FIVDKTNPDIKVE
-1201 RYSDEV
+1201 YNKEV

-1226 NLKVILTA
+1226 DLKVTLTA

-1318 RIVDNIAPV
+1318 RIVDNIAPI
-1327 VDISYS
+1327 VDISYT
-1333 PVDKNTT
+1333 PVDKKTA
-1340 LQSMVEKD
+1340 LKSMVEKD
-1348 IDSNITRKTV
+1348 TDSEITRATV
-1358 KKENVNDDTRFIYD
+1358 EKENVNDDTRFIYD

-1392 ITLTCDGKELYSG
+1392 ITLTRDGKELYSG
-1405 PVTEAKSERGSYS
+1405 PVTKAKSEKGSYS

-1477 TVDTTAPELKV
+1477 TVDT
-1488 TYDNNDVITNADE
+1488 
-1501 NYYQADRTATVQ
+1501 
-1513 VTDRNFRPS
+1513 
-1522 EVDFNVEAKNVNDEI
+1522 
-1537 VKEYQNINS
+1537 
-1546 WDDWSLVEGTTDTWE
+1546 
-1561 AKVPFDVDARYHVT
+1561 
-1575 FDYTDLAGHELTKN
+1575 
-1589 LDEKF
+1589 
-1594 IVDKMNPDIKVEYSK
+1594 
-1609 EVKTWKKVL
+1609 
-1618 HAITFGYYTY
+1618 
-1628 QADLKVTLTAKDET
+1628 
-1642 AGVDYIEWA
+1642 
-1651 YNQEENTSKINKD
+1651 
-1664 KIEEKVLH
+1664 
-1672 DKLKFSDDKSTAT
+1672 
-1685 TEFTLKASETEQFRG
+1685 
-1700 SMSYSVTDRA
+1700 
-1710 NRSKSEKEDNIIRI
+1710 
-1724 VDNMAPI
+1724 
-1731 VDISYN
+1731 
-1737 PVDKKTALKSMVEK
+1737 
-1751 DTDSKLTRATV
+1751 
-1762 EKENVNDDTRFIYDG
+1762 
-1777 AVKATIKVKEANFF
+1777 
-1791 EKDAIITLTRDGKEL
+1791 
-1806 YSDPVTE
+1806 
-1813 AKSEKGNYS
+1813 
-1822 ISEWKKAGQ
+1822 
-1831 DTVSCEITFEKDGDY
+1831 
-1846 QLKMDYSD
+1846 
-1854 SSDNE
+1854 
-1859 MSYTSDEYENKE
+1859 
-1871 GTKEYTSN
+1871 
-1879 IITVDTVKPQV
+1879 VKPQV
-1890 KVTYDNNSAKNG
+1890 KVSYDNNSAKNG
-1902 NYYKNNRTATICV
+1902 NYYKNNRTATIRV

-1943 SDLKDWGDWKL
+1943 SNLKDWGDWKL
-1954 VNKNTSTWEAEVP
+1954 VNKNTSTWEAKVP

-2068 KERTETISKKDL
+2068 KERTETISRKDL
-2080 TFSEDGKTATGKL
+2080 TFSEDGKTATGKF

-2200 QAPTNWQQSGDTW
+2200 QAPTNWQQSGDIW

-2439 NSQITKNGS
+2439 NSQVTKNGS

-2612 VNSAN
+2612 ANSAN

-2706 DDEEEYESVS
+2706 DDGEEYESVS

-2740 VYDVNEDLIIS
+2740 VYDVNEDLVIS

>member
-136 VQVVNSENVLTERD
+136 VQVVNAENVLTERD

-170 TPLEGALVTA
+170 TPLECALVTA

-353 VDLKNKGYTNIL
+353 VDLKNKGYTNVL

-442 SEFTYNSN
+442 SEFTYNPN

-706 YQKCETSYQLQVSY
+706 YQKCETFYQLQVSY

-820 LIDKFKDFLFGKKEA
+820 LIDKFKGFLFGKKEA

-906 AIDNAGNVS
+906 AIDNAGNAS
-915 TQIEDKE
+915 TQIEDRE
-922 NTVVV
+922 NTIVV

-969 TRFIYNGTVEAT
+969 TRFIYDGTVEAT

-1098 YQSDRTAT
+1098 YQADRAAT
-1106 VQVTDRNFRPSEVD
+1106 VQVTDRNFRPSEVE
-1120 FSVISKNVQGKNV
+1120 FSV
-1133 TYQYSDLKDWG
+1133 
-1144 DWKLVNK
+1144 
-1151 NTSTWEAEIPFNVD
+1151 
-1165 ARYDVSFKYTDLA
+1165 
-1178 GHELTKNLDEK
+1178 
-1189 FVVDKTDPEISV
+1189 
-1201 RYSDEV
+1201 
-1207 KTWKKVL
+1207 
-1214 HAITFG
+1214 
-1220 YYTYQA
+1220 
-1226 NLKVILTA
+1226 
-1234 KDETAGVDYIEW
+1234 
-1246 AYNQEE
+1246 
-1252 NTSKI
+1252 
-1257 NKDKIEEKVL
+1257 
-1267 HDKLKFSDD
+1267 
-1276 KSTATTEFTLT
+1276 
-1287 ASETEQ
+1287 
-1293 FRGSMSY
+1293 
-1300 SVTDRANR
+1300 
-1308 SKSEKEDNII
+1308 
-1318 RIVDNIAPV
+1318 
-1327 VDISYS
+1327 
-1333 PVDKNTT
+1333 
-1340 LQSMVEKD
+1340 
-1348 IDSNITRKTV
+1348 
-1358 KKENVNDDTRFIYD
+1358 
-1372 GAVKATIKVKEA
+1372 
-1384 NFFEDDAK
+1384 
-1392 ITLTCDGKELYSG
+1392 
-1405 PVTEAKSERGSYS
+1405 
-1418 ISEWKTAGQDTVSCE
+1418 
-1433 ITFEKDGDYQLK
+1433 
-1445 MDYSDSSDNEMSYT
+1445 
-1459 SDEYENKEGTK
+1459 
-1470 EYTSNII
+1470 
-1477 TVDTTAPELKV
+1477 
-1488 TYDNNDVITNADE
+1488 
-1501 NYYQADRTATVQ
+1501 
-1513 VTDRNFRPS
+1513 
-1522 EVDFNVEAKNVNDEI
+1522 
-1537 VKEYQNINS
+1537 
-1546 WDDWSLVEGTTDTWE
+1546 
-1561 AKVPFDVDARYHVT
+1561 
-1575 FDYTDLAGHELTKN
+1575 
-1589 LDEKF
+1589 
-1594 IVDKMNPDIKVEYSK
+1594 
-1609 EVKTWKKVL
+1609 
-1618 HAITFGYYTY
+1618 
-1628 QADLKVTLTAKDET
+1628 
-1642 AGVDYIEWA
+1642 
-1651 YNQEENTSKINKD
+1651 
-1664 KIEEKVLH
+1664 
-1672 DKLKFSDDKSTAT
+1672 
-1685 TEFTLKASETEQFRG
+1685 
-1700 SMSYSVTDRA
+1700 
-1710 NRSKSEKEDNIIRI
+1710 
-1724 VDNMAPI
+1724 
-1731 VDISYN
+1731 
-1737 PVDKKTALKSMVEK
+1737 
-1751 DTDSKLTRATV
+1751 
-1762 EKENVNDDTRFIYDG
+1762 
-1777 AVKATIKVKEANFF
+1777 
-1791 EKDAIITLTRDGKEL
+1791 
-1806 YSDPVTE
+1806 
-1813 AKSEKGNYS
+1813 
-1822 ISEWKKAGQ
+1822 
-1831 DTVSCEITFEKDGDY
+1831 
-1846 QLKMDYSD
+1846 
-1854 SSDNE
+1854 
-1859 MSYTSDEYENKE
+1859 
-1871 GTKEYTSN
+1871 
-1879 IITVDTVKPQV
+1879 
-1890 KVTYDNNSAKNG
+1890 
-1902 NYYKNNRTATICV
+1902 
-1915 TERNFRP
+1915 
-1922 SEVDFSAISKNVQG
+1922 ISKNVQG

-2068 KERTETISKKDL
+2068 KERTETISRKDL
-2080 TFSEDGKTATGKL
+2080 TFSEDGKTATGKF

-2276 KVQTATISITEHNFR
+2276 KVQTATVSITEHNFR

-2439 NSQITKNGS
+2439 NSQVTKNGS

-2612 VNSAN
+2612 ANSAN

-2706 DDEEEYESVS
+2706 DDGEEYESVS
-2716 FSINRNGS
+2716 FSNNRNGS

-2740 VYDVNEDLIIS
+2740 VYDVNEDLVIS

>member
-136 VQVVNSENVLTERD
+136 VQVVNAENVLTERD

-247 NPETIIYGTN
+247 NSETIIYGTN

-277 AITEEKNTDGKDAD
+277 AITEEKNTDGKEAD

-309 VKVEATRAGDAEY
+309 VKVEATRAGDEEY

-331 TILKANQTGVKFAEQ
+331 TILKANQTGVKFKEQ

-365 EGGESSGTVT
+365 EGGESRGTVI

-389 VTGKLTFNKAGKVVV
+389 VTGKLTFNKAGKIVV

-418 ASYSITTLKKNQ
+418 AAYSITTLKKNQ

-442 SEFTYNSN
+442 SEFTYNPN
-450 ENKFVNTASGGE
+450 ENKFVNTAFGGE

-524 NLHFVHAKTEISWN
+524 NLHFVHAKTEIIWN

-547 LDGGSGTGIV
+547 LDGGSGTGTV

-586 LAILS
+586 LAIFS
-591 TGIIEVQAIKAGD
+591 TGSIEVQAIKAGD

-800 KLKIDK
+800 ELKIDK
-806 GNPTNLKIEYKKES
+806 ENPTNLKIEYKKES
-820 LIDKFKDFLFGKKEA
+820 LIDKFKGFLFGKKEA
-835 EVILTAKDDVSGIA
+835 ELILTAKDDVSGIA

-866 QDETEVKFDSSDK
+866 QAETEVKFDSSDK

-915 TQIEDKE
+915 TQIEDSK

-927 DDTKPEVNIS
+927 DDTQPEVNIS
-937 YQAVNGAELKATV
+937 YQAVKGAELKATV

-969 TRFIYNGTVEAT
+969 TRFIYDGTVEAT

-1048 GIAGYQDRAGNE
+1048 GIAGYQDRSGNE

-1098 YQSDRTAT
+1098 YQ
-1106 VQVTDRNFRPSEVD
+1106 
-1120 FSVISKNVQGKNV
+1120 
-1133 TYQYSDLKDWG
+1133 
-1144 DWKLVNK
+1144 
-1151 NTSTWEAEIPFNVD
+1151 
-1165 ARYDVSFKYTDLA
+1165 
-1178 GHELTKNLDEK
+1178 
-1189 FVVDKTDPEISV
+1189 
-1201 RYSDEV
+1201 
-1207 KTWKKVL
+1207 
-1214 HAITFG
+1214 
-1220 YYTYQA
+1220 
-1226 NLKVILTA
+1226 
-1234 KDETAGVDYIEW
+1234 
-1246 AYNQEE
+1246 
-1252 NTSKI
+1252 
-1257 NKDKIEEKVL
+1257 
-1267 HDKLKFSDD
+1267 
-1276 KSTATTEFTLT
+1276 
-1287 ASETEQ
+1287 
-1293 FRGSMSY
+1293 
-1300 SVTDRANR
+1300 
-1308 SKSEKEDNII
+1308 
-1318 RIVDNIAPV
+1318 
-1327 VDISYS
+1327 
-1333 PVDKNTT
+1333 
-1340 LQSMVEKD
+1340 
-1348 IDSNITRKTV
+1348 
-1358 KKENVNDDTRFIYD
+1358 
-1372 GAVKATIKVKEA
+1372 
-1384 NFFEDDAK
+1384 
-1392 ITLTCDGKELYSG
+1392 
-1405 PVTEAKSERGSYS
+1405 
-1418 ISEWKTAGQDTVSCE
+1418 
-1433 ITFEKDGDYQLK
+1433 
-1445 MDYSDSSDNEMSYT
+1445 
-1459 SDEYENKEGTK
+1459 
-1470 EYTSNII
+1470 
-1477 TVDTTAPELKV
+1477 
-1488 TYDNNDVITNADE
+1488 
-1501 NYYQADRTATVQ
+1501 ADRTATVQ

-1522 EVDFNVEAKNVNDEI
+1522 EVDFKVEAKNIKGEV
-1537 VKEYQNINS
+1537 VKEYQNLNS

-1561 AKVPFDVDARYHVT
+1561 AEVSFNVDARYHVT

-1589 LDEKF
+1589 WDEKF
-1594 IVDKMNPDIKVEYSK
+1594 VVDKTKPEISVKYSN

-1618 HAITFGYYTY
+1618 NAITFGYYTY
-1628 QADLKVTLTAKDET
+1628 QANLKVTLTAKDET

-1672 DKLKFSDDKSTAT
+1672 DELKFSDDKSTAT
-1685 TEFTLKASETEQFRG
+1685 TTFTLTASETEQFRG
-1700 SMSYSVTDRA
+1700 SMSYSVTDKA

-1724 VDNMAPI
+1724 VDNIAPI
-1731 VDISYN
+1731 VDISYT

-1751 DTDSKLTRATV
+1751 DTDSKITRATV
-1762 EKENVNDDTRFIYDG
+1762 EKEKVNDDTRFIYDG

-1791 EKDAIITLTRDGKEL
+1791 EKDASVTLTRDGKEL
-1806 YSDPVTE
+1806 YSGPVTE
-1813 AKSEKGNYS
+1813 AKSEKGSYS
-1822 ISEWKKAGQ
+1822 ISEWKASGQ

-1854 SSDNE
+1854 SSDNAME
-1859 MSYTSDEYENKE
+1859 WTSDEYEKKN
-1871 GTKEYTSN
+1871 GTEKYTSN

-1890 KVTYDNNSAKNG
+1890 KVSYDNNSAKNG
-1902 NYYKNNRTATICV
+1902 NYYKNNRTATIRV

-1922 SEVDFSAISKNVQG
+1922 SEVNFSVVSKNVQG
-1936 KNVTYQY
+1936 KNVTYKY
-1943 SDLKDWGDWKL
+1943 SDLKDWSYWKL
-1954 VNKNTSTWEAEVP
+1954 VDKNKSTWEAEVP

-2068 KERTETISKKDL
+2068 KERTETISRKDL
-2080 TFSEDGKTATGKL
+2080 TFSEDGKTATGKF

-2105 SISFIAT
+2105 SVSFIAT

-2335 TYDADANYT
+2335 TYDTDANYT

-2409 TSGVD
+2409 TSGVE

-2457 RSALGNNN
+2457 RSALGNSN
-2465 QFNGTV
+2465 QFNGTT

-2547 GNAMTASWSNN
+2547 GNATTASWSNN

-2612 VNSAN
+2612 ANSAN

-2650 ENGSYEKKEIPLGDI
+2650 ENGSYEKKEIPLGDV

-2706 DDEEEYESVS
+2706 DDEKEYESVS

-2724 TFLINKDTE
+2724 TFLINKDAE

-2740 VYDVNEDLIIS
+2740 VYDVNEDLVIS

-2797 LFDTEG
+2797 LFDAEG

>member
-136 VQVVNSENVLTERD
+136 VQVVNAENVLTERD

-277 AITEEKNTDGKDAD
+277 AITEEKNTDGKEAD

-309 VKVEATRAGDAEY
+309 VKVEATRAGDEEY

-331 TILKANQTGVKFAEQ
+331 TILKANQTGVKFKEQ

-365 EGGESSGTVT
+365 EGGESRGTVT

-389 VTGKLTFNKAGKVVV
+389 VTGKLTFNKAGKIVV

-418 ASYSITTLKKNQ
+418 AAYSITTLKKNQ

-442 SEFTYNSN
+442 SEFTYNPN

-524 NLHFVHAKTEISWN
+524 NLHFVHAKTEIIWN

-547 LDGGSGTGIV
+547 LDGGSGTGTV

-591 TGIIEVQAIKAGD
+591 TGIIEVQATKAGD

-625 EFAEKNISLYY
+625 EFAEKKISLYY

-800 KLKIDK
+800 ELRIDK
-806 GNPTNLKIEYKKES
+806 ENPTNLKIEYKKES
-820 LIDKFKDFLFGKKEA
+820 LIDKFKGFLFGKKEA

-866 QDETEVKFDSSDK
+866 QAETEVKFDSSDE

-915 TQIEDKE
+915 TQIEDRE

-969 TRFIYNGTVEAT
+969 IRFIYDGTVEAT

-995 LVIKRDGKEI
+995 LVIERDGKEI
-1005 WNGAI
+1005 WKGAI

-1098 YQSDRTAT
+1098 YQADRTAT
-1106 VQVTDRNFRPSEVD
+1106 VQVTDRNFRPREVD
-1120 FSVISKNVQGKNV
+1120 FKVEAKNIKGEVVKE
-1133 TYQYSDLKDWG
+1133 YQNLNSWDDWS
-1144 DWKLVNK
+1144 LVEG
-1151 NTSTWEAEIPFNVD
+1151 TTDTWEAEVSFNVD
-1165 ARYDVSFKYTDLA
+1165 ARYHVTFDYTDLA
-1178 GHELTKNLDEK
+1178 GHELTKNWDEK
-1189 FVVDKTDPEISV
+1189 FVVDKTKPEISV
-1201 RYSDEV
+1201 KYSNEV

-1214 HAITFG
+1214 NAITFG

-1226 NLKVILTA
+1226 DLKVILTA

-1257 NKDKIEEKVL
+1257 NKDKIEEKIP
-1267 HDKLKFSDD
+1267 HDKLTFSEDN
-1276 KSTATTEFTLT
+1276 SEATTTFTLT

-1300 SVTDRANR
+1300 SVTDKANR

-1318 RIVDNIAPV
+1318 RIVDNIAPI
-1327 VDISYS
+1327 VDISYT
-1333 PVDKNTT
+1333 PVDKKTA
-1340 LQSMVEKD
+1340 LKSMVEKD
-1348 IDSNITRKTV
+1348 TDSKITRATV
-1358 KKENVNDDTRFIYD
+1358 EKENVNDDTRFIYD

-1392 ITLTCDGKELYSG
+1392 ITLTRDGKEIYSG
-1405 PVTEAKSERGSYS
+1405 PVTKAKSEKGSYS

-1477 TVDTTAPELKV
+1477 TVDT
-1488 TYDNNDVITNADE
+1488 
-1501 NYYQADRTATVQ
+1501 
-1513 VTDRNFRPS
+1513 
-1522 EVDFNVEAKNVNDEI
+1522 
-1537 VKEYQNINS
+1537 
-1546 WDDWSLVEGTTDTWE
+1546 
-1561 AKVPFDVDARYHVT
+1561 
-1575 FDYTDLAGHELTKN
+1575 
-1589 LDEKF
+1589 
-1594 IVDKMNPDIKVEYSK
+1594 
-1609 EVKTWKKVL
+1609 
-1618 HAITFGYYTY
+1618 
-1628 QADLKVTLTAKDET
+1628 
-1642 AGVDYIEWA
+1642 
-1651 YNQEENTSKINKD
+1651 
-1664 KIEEKVLH
+1664 
-1672 DKLKFSDDKSTAT
+1672 
-1685 TEFTLKASETEQFRG
+1685 
-1700 SMSYSVTDRA
+1700 
-1710 NRSKSEKEDNIIRI
+1710 
-1724 VDNMAPI
+1724 
-1731 VDISYN
+1731 
-1737 PVDKKTALKSMVEK
+1737 
-1751 DTDSKLTRATV
+1751 
-1762 EKENVNDDTRFIYDG
+1762 
-1777 AVKATIKVKEANFF
+1777 
-1791 EKDAIITLTRDGKEL
+1791 
-1806 YSDPVTE
+1806 
-1813 AKSEKGNYS
+1813 
-1822 ISEWKKAGQ
+1822 
-1831 DTVSCEITFEKDGDY
+1831 
-1846 QLKMDYSD
+1846 
-1854 SSDNE
+1854 
-1859 MSYTSDEYENKE
+1859 
-1871 GTKEYTSN
+1871 
-1879 IITVDTVKPQV
+1879 VKPQV
-1890 KVTYDNNSAKNG
+1890 KVSYDNNSAKNG
-1902 NYYKNNRTATICV
+1902 NYYKNNRTATIRV

-1922 SEVDFSAISKNVQG
+1922 SEVDFSVVSKNVQG
-1936 KNVTYQY
+1936 KNVTYKY
-1943 SDLKDWGDWKL
+1943 SDLKDWSYWKL
-1954 VNKNTSTWEAEVP
+1954 VDKNKSTWEAEVP

-1989 KDFADAFIVDKEAPN
+1989 KDFADAFIVDKEASN

-2068 KERTETISKKDL
+2068 KERTETISRKDL
-2080 TFSEDGKTATGKL
+2080 TFSEDGKTATGKF

-2105 SISFIAT
+2105 SVSFIAT
-2112 DMAGNDSQVKND
+2112 DMAGNNSQVKND

-2335 TYDADANYT
+2335 TYDTDANYT

-2409 TSGVD
+2409 TSGVE

-2457 RSALGNNN
+2457 RSALGNSN
-2465 QFNGTV
+2465 QFNGTT

-2507 VQEVN
+2507 VQKVN

-2547 GNAMTASWSNN
+2547 GNATTASWSNN

-2612 VNSAN
+2612 ANSAN

-2650 ENGSYEKKEIPLGDI
+2650 ENGSYEKKEIPLGDV

-2706 DDEEEYESVS
+2706 DDEKEYESVS

-2724 TFLINKDTE
+2724 TFLINKDAE

-2740 VYDVNEDLIIS
+2740 VYDVNEDLVIS

-2797 LFDTEG
+2797 LFDAEG

-2839 AVSGLENDGRYKT
+2839 AVSGLENNGRYKT

>member
-136 VQVVNSENVLTERD
+136 VQVVNAENVLTERD

-277 AITEEKNTDGKDAD
+277 AITEEKNTDGKEAD

-309 VKVEATRAGDAEY
+309 VKVEATRAGDEEY

-331 TILKANQTGVKFAEQ
+331 TILKANQTGVKFKEQ

-365 EGGESSGTVT
+365 EGGESRGTVT

-389 VTGKLTFNKAGKVVV
+389 VTGKLTFNKAGKIVV

-418 ASYSITTLKKNQ
+418 AAYSITTLKKNQ

-442 SEFTYNSN
+442 SEFTYNPN

-524 NLHFVHAKTEISWN
+524 NLHFVHAKTEIIWN

-547 LDGGSGTGIV
+547 LDGGSGTGTV

-591 TGIIEVQAIKAGD
+591 TGIIEVQATKAGD

-625 EFAEKNISLYY
+625 EFAEKKISLYY

-757 YSNKLKENNWTTS
+757 YRNKLKENNWTTS

-800 KLKIDK
+800 ELRIDK
-806 GNPTNLKIEYKKES
+806 ENPTNLKIEYKKES
-820 LIDKFKDFLFGKKEA
+820 LIDKFKGFLFGKKEA

-866 QDETEVKFDSSDK
+866 QAETEVKFDSSDE

-915 TQIEDKE
+915 TQIEDRE

-969 TRFIYNGTVEAT
+969 TRFIYDGTVEAT

-995 LVIKRDGKEI
+995 LVIERDGKEI
-1005 WNGAI
+1005 WKGAI

-1028 EKNDKATC
+1028 EKNDKAIC

-1098 YQSDRTAT
+1098 YQADRTAT
-1106 VQVTDRNFRPSEVD
+1106 VQVTDRNFRPREVD
-1120 FSVISKNVQGKNV
+1120 FKVEAKNIKGEVVKE
-1133 TYQYSDLKDWG
+1133 YQNLNSWDDWS
-1144 DWKLVNK
+1144 LVEG
-1151 NTSTWEAEIPFNVD
+1151 TTDTWEAEVSFNVD
-1165 ARYDVSFKYTDLA
+1165 ARYHVTFDYTDLA
-1178 GHELTKNLDEK
+1178 GHELTKNWDEK
-1189 FVVDKTDPEISV
+1189 FVVDKTKPEISV
-1201 RYSDEV
+1201 KYSNEV

-1214 HAITFG
+1214 NAITFG

-1226 NLKVILTA
+1226 DLKVILTA

-1257 NKDKIEEKVL
+1257 NKDKIEEKIP
-1267 HDKLKFSDD
+1267 HDKLTFSEDN
-1276 KSTATTEFTLT
+1276 SEATTTFTLT

-1300 SVTDRANR
+1300 SVTDKANR

-1318 RIVDNIAPV
+1318 RIVDNIAPI
-1327 VDISYS
+1327 VDISYT
-1333 PVDKNTT
+1333 PVDKKTA
-1340 LQSMVEKD
+1340 LKSMVEKD
-1348 IDSNITRKTV
+1348 TDSKITRATV
-1358 KKENVNDDTRFIYD
+1358 EKENVNDDTRFIYD

-1392 ITLTCDGKELYSG
+1392 ITLTRDGKEIYSG
-1405 PVTEAKSERGSYS
+1405 PVTKAKSEKGSYS

-1477 TVDTTAPELKV
+1477 TVDT
-1488 TYDNNDVITNADE
+1488 
-1501 NYYQADRTATVQ
+1501 
-1513 VTDRNFRPS
+1513 
-1522 EVDFNVEAKNVNDEI
+1522 
-1537 VKEYQNINS
+1537 
-1546 WDDWSLVEGTTDTWE
+1546 
-1561 AKVPFDVDARYHVT
+1561 
-1575 FDYTDLAGHELTKN
+1575 
-1589 LDEKF
+1589 
-1594 IVDKMNPDIKVEYSK
+1594 
-1609 EVKTWKKVL
+1609 
-1618 HAITFGYYTY
+1618 
-1628 QADLKVTLTAKDET
+1628 
-1642 AGVDYIEWA
+1642 
-1651 YNQEENTSKINKD
+1651 
-1664 KIEEKVLH
+1664 
-1672 DKLKFSDDKSTAT
+1672 
-1685 TEFTLKASETEQFRG
+1685 
-1700 SMSYSVTDRA
+1700 
-1710 NRSKSEKEDNIIRI
+1710 
-1724 VDNMAPI
+1724 
-1731 VDISYN
+1731 
-1737 PVDKKTALKSMVEK
+1737 
-1751 DTDSKLTRATV
+1751 
-1762 EKENVNDDTRFIYDG
+1762 
-1777 AVKATIKVKEANFF
+1777 
-1791 EKDAIITLTRDGKEL
+1791 
-1806 YSDPVTE
+1806 
-1813 AKSEKGNYS
+1813 
-1822 ISEWKKAGQ
+1822 
-1831 DTVSCEITFEKDGDY
+1831 
-1846 QLKMDYSD
+1846 
-1854 SSDNE
+1854 
-1859 MSYTSDEYENKE
+1859 
-1871 GTKEYTSN
+1871 
-1879 IITVDTVKPQV
+1879 VKPQV
-1890 KVTYDNNSAKNG
+1890 KVSYDNNSAKNG
-1902 NYYKNNRTATICV
+1902 NYYKNNRTATIRV

-1922 SEVDFSAISKNVQG
+1922 SEVDFSVVSKNVQG
-1936 KNVTYQY
+1936 KNVTYKY
-1943 SDLKDWGDWKL
+1943 SDLKDWSYWKL
-1954 VNKNTSTWEAEVP
+1954 VDKNKSTWEAEVP

-2068 KERTETISKKDL
+2068 KERTETISRKDL
-2080 TFSEDGKTATGKL
+2080 TFSEDGKTATGKF

-2105 SISFIAT
+2105 SVSFIAT
-2112 DMAGNDSQVKND
+2112 DMAGNNSQVKND

-2335 TYDADANYT
+2335 TYDTDANYT

-2409 TSGVD
+2409 TSGVE

-2457 RSALGNNN
+2457 RSALGNSN
-2465 QFNGTV
+2465 QFNGTT

-2547 GNAMTASWSNN
+2547 GNATTASWSNN

-2612 VNSAN
+2612 ANSAN

-2650 ENGSYEKKEIPLGDI
+2650 ENGSYEKKEIPLGDV

-2706 DDEEEYESVS
+2706 DDEKEYESVS

-2724 TFLINKDTE
+2724 TFLINKDAE

-2740 VYDVNEDLIIS
+2740 VYDVNEDLVIS

-2797 LFDTEG
+2797 LFEAEG

>member
-136 VQVVNSENVLTERD
+136 VQVVNAENVLTERD

-277 AITEEKNTDGKDAD
+277 AITEEKNTDGKEAD

-309 VKVEATRAGDAEY
+309 VKVEATRAGDEEY

-331 TILKANQTGVKFAEQ
+331 TILKANQTGVKFKEQ

-365 EGGESSGTVT
+365 EGGESRGTVT

-389 VTGKLTFNKAGKVVV
+389 VTGKLTFNKAGKIVV

-418 ASYSITTLKKNQ
+418 AAYSITTLKKNQ

-442 SEFTYNSN
+442 SEFTYNPN

-462 GNGKVTYQII
+462 GNGKVIYQII

-524 NLHFVHAKTEISWN
+524 NLHFVHAKTEIIWN

-547 LDGGSGTGIV
+547 LDGGSGTGTV

-591 TGIIEVQAIKAGD
+591 TGIIEVQATKAGD

-625 EFAEKNISLYY
+625 EFAEKKISLYY

-757 YSNKLKENNWTTS
+757 YRNKLKENNWTTS

-800 KLKIDK
+800 ELRIDK
-806 GNPTNLKIEYKKES
+806 ENPTNLKIEYKKES
-820 LIDKFKDFLFGKKEA
+820 LIDKFKGFLFGKKEA

-866 QDETEVKFDSSDK
+866 QAETEVKFDSSDE

-915 TQIEDKE
+915 TQIEDRE

-969 TRFIYNGTVEAT
+969 TRSIYDGTVEAT

-995 LVIKRDGKEI
+995 LVIERDGKEI
-1005 WNGAI
+1005 WKGAI

-1098 YQSDRTAT
+1098 YQADRTAT
-1106 VQVTDRNFRPSEVD
+1106 VQVTDRNFRPREVD
-1120 FSVISKNVQGKNV
+1120 FKVEAKNIKGEVVKE
-1133 TYQYSDLKDWG
+1133 YQNLNSWDDWS
-1144 DWKLVNK
+1144 LVEG
-1151 NTSTWEAEIPFNVD
+1151 TTDTWEAEVSFNVD
-1165 ARYDVSFKYTDLA
+1165 ARYHVTFDYTDLA
-1178 GHELTKNLDEK
+1178 GHELTKNWDEK
-1189 FVVDKTDPEISV
+1189 FVVDKTKPEISV
-1201 RYSDEV
+1201 KYSNEV

-1214 HAITFG
+1214 NAITFG

-1226 NLKVILTA
+1226 DLKVILTA

-1257 NKDKIEEKVL
+1257 NKDKIEEKIP
-1267 HDKLKFSDD
+1267 HDKLTFSEDN
-1276 KSTATTEFTLT
+1276 SEATTTFTLT

-1300 SVTDRANR
+1300 SVTDKANR

-1318 RIVDNIAPV
+1318 RIVDNIAPI
-1327 VDISYS
+1327 VDISYT
-1333 PVDKNTT
+1333 PVDKKTA
-1340 LQSMVEKD
+1340 LKSMVEKD
-1348 IDSNITRKTV
+1348 TDSKITRATV
-1358 KKENVNDDTRFIYD
+1358 EKENVNDDTRFIYD

-1392 ITLTCDGKELYSG
+1392 ITLTRDGKEIYSG
-1405 PVTEAKSERGSYS
+1405 PVTKAKSEKGSYS

-1477 TVDTTAPELKV
+1477 TVDT
-1488 TYDNNDVITNADE
+1488 
-1501 NYYQADRTATVQ
+1501 
-1513 VTDRNFRPS
+1513 
-1522 EVDFNVEAKNVNDEI
+1522 
-1537 VKEYQNINS
+1537 
-1546 WDDWSLVEGTTDTWE
+1546 
-1561 AKVPFDVDARYHVT
+1561 
-1575 FDYTDLAGHELTKN
+1575 
-1589 LDEKF
+1589 
-1594 IVDKMNPDIKVEYSK
+1594 
-1609 EVKTWKKVL
+1609 
-1618 HAITFGYYTY
+1618 
-1628 QADLKVTLTAKDET
+1628 
-1642 AGVDYIEWA
+1642 
-1651 YNQEENTSKINKD
+1651 
-1664 KIEEKVLH
+1664 
-1672 DKLKFSDDKSTAT
+1672 
-1685 TEFTLKASETEQFRG
+1685 
-1700 SMSYSVTDRA
+1700 
-1710 NRSKSEKEDNIIRI
+1710 
-1724 VDNMAPI
+1724 
-1731 VDISYN
+1731 
-1737 PVDKKTALKSMVEK
+1737 
-1751 DTDSKLTRATV
+1751 
-1762 EKENVNDDTRFIYDG
+1762 
-1777 AVKATIKVKEANFF
+1777 
-1791 EKDAIITLTRDGKEL
+1791 
-1806 YSDPVTE
+1806 
-1813 AKSEKGNYS
+1813 
-1822 ISEWKKAGQ
+1822 
-1831 DTVSCEITFEKDGDY
+1831 
-1846 QLKMDYSD
+1846 
-1854 SSDNE
+1854 
-1859 MSYTSDEYENKE
+1859 
-1871 GTKEYTSN
+1871 
-1879 IITVDTVKPQV
+1879 VKPQV
-1890 KVTYDNNSAKNG
+1890 KVSYDNNSAKNG
-1902 NYYKNNRTATICV
+1902 NYYKNNRTATIRV

-1922 SEVDFSAISKNVQG
+1922 SEVDFSVVSKNVQG
-1936 KNVTYQY
+1936 KNVTYKY
-1943 SDLKDWGDWKL
+1943 SDLKDWSYWKL
-1954 VNKNTSTWEAEVP
+1954 VDKNKSTWEAEVP

-2068 KERTETISKKDL
+2068 KERTETISRKDL
-2080 TFSEDGKTATGKL
+2080 TFSEDGKTATGKF

-2105 SISFIAT
+2105 SVSFIAT
-2112 DMAGNDSQVKND
+2112 DMAGNNSQVKND

-2335 TYDADANYT
+2335 TYDTDANYT

-2409 TSGVD
+2409 TSGVE

-2457 RSALGNNN
+2457 RSALGNSN
-2465 QFNGTV
+2465 QFNGTT

-2547 GNAMTASWSNN
+2547 GNATTASWSNN

-2612 VNSAN
+2612 ANSAN

-2650 ENGSYEKKEIPLGDI
+2650 ENGSYEKKEIPLGDV

-2706 DDEEEYESVS
+2706 DDEKEYESVS

-2724 TFLINKDTE
+2724 TFLINKDAE

-2740 VYDVNEDLIIS
+2740 VYDVNEDLVIS
-2751 EINTDPVENYTV
+2751 EINTNPVENYTV

-2797 LFDTEG
+2797 LFEAEG

>member
-109 LQKQDSEV
+109 VQKQDSEV

-136 VQVVNSENVLTERD
+136 VQVVNAENVLTERD
-150 FVLSETKVSLTGR
+150 FVLGETKVSLTGR

-180 GEESTYTNE
+180 GKESTYTNE

-257 DNKFSNPAISAVGT
+257 ENKFSNPAISAVGT

-291 VAEIDEKTGE
+291 VADIDEKTGE

-309 VKVEATRAGDAEY
+309 VKVEATRAGDEEY

-331 TILKANQTGVKFAEQ
+331 MILKASQTGVKFKEQ
-346 SPKDCYL
+346 SPKDGYL
-353 VDLKNKGYTNIL
+353 VDLKDKGYTNIL
-365 EGGESSGTVT
+365 EGGESSGSVT

-610 AATYKLTINKATQKI
+610 AATYKLTINKATQKS

-677 IDKKTGKVTFVD
+677 IDQKTGKVTFVD

-720 LKTSENLYTLSGEKA
+720 LKTSEYLYTLSGEKA
-735 DAKNDWYIGN
+735 DAKNDWYIEN

-770 VTYDTEGTTDTN
+770 VTYDTEGTTDAN

-800 KLKIDK
+800 ELKIDK

-820 LIDKFKDFLFGKKEA
+820 LIDKFKGFLFGKKEA

-866 QDETEVKFDSSDK
+866 QAETEVKFDSSDK

-915 TQIEDKE
+915 TQIEDSK

-927 DDTKPEVNIS
+927 DDTQPEVNIS

-969 TRFIYNGTVEAT
+969 TRFIYDGTVEAT

-1077 APELKVTYDNNDVIT
+1077 APELKVTYDNNDVII

-1098 YQSDRTAT
+1098 YQADRTAT
-1106 VQVTDRNFRPSEVD
+1106 VQVTDRNFRPSEVV
-1120 FSVISKNVQGKNV
+1120 FKVEAKNIKGEVVKE
-1133 TYQYSDLKDWG
+1133 YQNLNSWDDWS
-1144 DWKLVNK
+1144 LVEG
-1151 NTSTWEAEIPFNVD
+1151 TTDTWEAEVSFNVD
-1165 ARYDVSFKYTDLA
+1165 ARYHVTFDYTDLA
-1178 GHELTKNLDEK
+1178 GHELTKNWDEK
-1189 FVVDKTDPEISV
+1189 FVVDKTKPEISV
-1201 RYSDEV
+1201 KYSNEV

-1220 YYTYQA
+1220 YYTYK
-1226 NLKVILTA
+1226 NDLNVTLTA
-1234 KDETAGVDYIEW
+1234 KDETAGVDYIKW

-1318 RIVDNIAPV
+1318 RIVDNIAPI
-1327 VDISYS
+1327 VDISYT
-1333 PVDKNTT
+1333 PVDKKTA
-1340 LQSMVEKD
+1340 LKSMVEKD
-1348 IDSNITRKTV
+1348 TDSKIARATV
-1358 KKENVNDDTRFIYD
+1358 EKENVNDDTRFIYD

-1392 ITLTCDGKELYSG
+1392 ITLTRDGKELYSG
-1405 PVTEAKSERGSYS
+1405 SVTKAKSEKGSYS

-1433 ITFEKDGDYQLK
+1433 I
-1445 MDYSDSSDNEMSYT
+1445 M
-1459 SDEYENKEGTK
+1459 
-1470 EYTSNII
+1470 
-1477 TVDTTAPELKV
+1477 
-1488 TYDNNDVITNADE
+1488 
-1501 NYYQADRTATVQ
+1501 
-1513 VTDRNFRPS
+1513 
-1522 EVDFNVEAKNVNDEI
+1522 
-1537 VKEYQNINS
+1537 
-1546 WDDWSLVEGTTDTWE
+1546 
-1561 AKVPFDVDARYHVT
+1561 
-1575 FDYTDLAGHELTKN
+1575 
-1589 LDEKF
+1589 
-1594 IVDKMNPDIKVEYSK
+1594 
-1609 EVKTWKKVL
+1609 
-1618 HAITFGYYTY
+1618 
-1628 QADLKVTLTAKDET
+1628 
-1642 AGVDYIEWA
+1642 
-1651 YNQEENTSKINKD
+1651 
-1664 KIEEKVLH
+1664 
-1672 DKLKFSDDKSTAT
+1672 
-1685 TEFTLKASETEQFRG
+1685 
-1700 SMSYSVTDRA
+1700 
-1710 NRSKSEKEDNIIRI
+1710 
-1724 VDNMAPI
+1724 
-1731 VDISYN
+1731 
-1737 PVDKKTALKSMVEK
+1737 
-1751 DTDSKLTRATV
+1751 
-1762 EKENVNDDTRFIYDG
+1762 
-1777 AVKATIKVKEANFF
+1777 
-1791 EKDAIITLTRDGKEL
+1791 
-1806 YSDPVTE
+1806 
-1813 AKSEKGNYS
+1813 
-1822 ISEWKKAGQ
+1822 
-1831 DTVSCEITFEKDGDY
+1831 FEKDGDY

-1902 NYYKNNRTATICV
+1902 NYYKNNRTATIRV

-1922 SEVDFSAISKNVQG
+1922 SEVDFSVVSKNVQG

-1954 VNKNTSTWEAEVP
+1954 VDKNKSTWEAEVP

-2068 KERTETISKKDL
+2068 KERTETISRKDL
-2080 TFSEDGKTATGKL
+2080 TFSEDGKTATGKF

-2200 QAPTNWQQSGDTW
+2200 QAPTNWQQSGDIW

-2439 NSQITKNGS
+2439 NSQVTKNGS

-2706 DDEEEYESVS
+2706 DDGEEYESVS

-2740 VYDVNEDLIIS
+2740 VYDVNEDLVIS

>member
-1 MTGKKKNEIWAVILS
+1 M
-16 IVVILEMIL
+16 
-25 SPCQVAY
+25 
-32 ASTPKS
+32 
-38 SNKKTSQ
+38 
-45 TKAVQEE
+45 
-52 EAYTVKV
+52 
-59 TDSKQQPIKGAK
+59 
-71 ISYEIY
+71 
-77 TDATGESVKENV
+77 
-89 LNLSV
+89 
-94 MTDAEGTAKILPIST
+94 
-109 LQKQDSEV
+109 
-117 YYRITE
+117 
-123 ISAYGYEV
+123 
-131 YKDEE
+131 
-136 VQVVNSENVLTERD
+136 
-150 FVLSETKVSLTGR
+150 
-163 VTNQSDN
+163 
-170 TPLEGALVTA
+170 
-180 GEESTYTNE
+180 
-189 NGDYTILLFFN
+189 
-200 TEYEMVFSMDG
+200 
-211 FESATTKFT
+211 
-220 ITGQNSKC
+220 QN
-228 NAKLTK
+228 
-234 SPVYDPNFIFETE
+234 
-247 NPETIIYGTN
+247 
-257 DNKFSNPAISAVGT
+257 
-271 EISVKY
+271 
-277 AITEEKNTDGKDAD
+277 
-291 VAEIDEKTGE
+291 
-301 VTIKKAGT
+301 
-309 VKVEATRAGDAEY
+309 
-322 DETKISYTL
+322 
-331 TILKANQTGVKFAEQ
+331 
-346 SPKDCYL
+346 
-353 VDLKNKGYTNIL
+353 
-365 EGGESSGTVT
+365 
-375 YKIIEGQ
+375 
-382 DFATIDK
+382 
-389 VTGKLTFNKAGKVVV
+389 
-404 EGTKAGDDCYESQS
+404 
-418 ASYSITTLKKNQ
+418 
-430 TDGAFKFEITNP
+430 
-442 SEFTYNSN
+442 
-450 ENKFVNTASGGE
+450 
-462 GNGKVTYQII
+462 
-472 QGNEVADI
+472 
-480 DSNSGELT
+480 
-488 INKAGTVKVQATK
+488 
-501 IEDEDYES
+501 
-509 ATAVYTLEVSKAQQN
+509 
-524 NLHFVHAKTEISWN
+524 
-538 QNGNKYGNE
+538 
-547 LDGGSGTGIV
+547 
-557 SYKIVSEKNLEEK
+557 
-570 EVQTG
+570 
-575 TVATINAESGE
+575 

-649 IPEAADG
+649 IPEAAGG

-770 VTYDTEGTTDTN
+770 VTHDTEGTTDTN

-800 KLKIDK
+800 ELKIDK
-806 GNPTNLKIEYKKES
+806 ENPTNLKIEYKKES
-820 LIDKFKDFLFGKKEA
+820 LIDKFKGFLFGKKEA

-866 QDETEVKFDSSDK
+866 QAETEVKFDSSDK

-915 TQIEDKE
+915 TQIEDSK

-927 DDTKPEVNIS
+927 DDTQPEVNIS

-969 TRFIYNGTVEAT
+969 TRFIYDGTVEVT

-1048 GIAGYQDRAGNE
+1048 GIAGYQDRSGNE

-1098 YQSDRTAT
+1098 YQADRTAT

-1120 FSVISKNVQGKNV
+1120 FKVEAKNIKGEVVKE
-1133 TYQYSDLKDWG
+1133 YQNLNSWDNWS
-1144 DWKLVNK
+1144 LVEG
-1151 NTSTWEAEIPFNVD
+1151 TTDTWEAEVSFNVD
-1165 ARYDVSFKYTDLA
+1165 ARYHVTFDYTDLA
-1178 GHELTKNLDEK
+1178 GHELTKNWDEK
-1189 FVVDKTDPEISV
+1189 FVVDKTKPEISV
-1201 RYSDEV
+1201 KYSNEV

-1214 HAITFG
+1214 NAITFG

-1226 NLKVILTA
+1226 DLKVTLTA

-1300 SVTDRANR
+1300 SVTDKANR

-1318 RIVDNIAPV
+1318 RIVDNIAPI
-1327 VDISYS
+1327 VDISYN
-1333 PVDKNTT
+1333 PVDKKTA
-1340 LQSMVEKD
+1340 LKSMVEKD
-1348 IDSNITRKTV
+1348 TDSELTRATV
-1358 KKENVNDDTRFIYD
+1358 EKENVNEDTRFIYD

-1392 ITLTCDGKELYSG
+1392 ITLTRDGKEIYSG
-1405 PVTEAKSERGSYS
+1405 PVTKAKSEKGSYS
-1418 ISEWKTAGQDTVSCE
+1418 ISEWKA
-1433 ITFEKDGDYQLK
+1433 
-1445 MDYSDSSDNEMSYT
+1445 
-1459 SDEYENKEGTK
+1459 
-1470 EYTSNII
+1470 
-1477 TVDTTAPELKV
+1477 
-1488 TYDNNDVITNADE
+1488 
-1501 NYYQADRTATVQ
+1501 
-1513 VTDRNFRPS
+1513 
-1522 EVDFNVEAKNVNDEI
+1522 
-1537 VKEYQNINS
+1537 
-1546 WDDWSLVEGTTDTWE
+1546 
-1561 AKVPFDVDARYHVT
+1561 
-1575 FDYTDLAGHELTKN
+1575 
-1589 LDEKF
+1589 
-1594 IVDKMNPDIKVEYSK
+1594 
-1609 EVKTWKKVL
+1609 
-1618 HAITFGYYTY
+1618 
-1628 QADLKVTLTAKDET
+1628 
-1642 AGVDYIEWA
+1642 
-1651 YNQEENTSKINKD
+1651 
-1664 KIEEKVLH
+1664 
-1672 DKLKFSDDKSTAT
+1672 
-1685 TEFTLKASETEQFRG
+1685 
-1700 SMSYSVTDRA
+1700 
-1710 NRSKSEKEDNIIRI
+1710 
-1724 VDNMAPI
+1724 
-1731 VDISYN
+1731 
-1737 PVDKKTALKSMVEK
+1737 
-1751 DTDSKLTRATV
+1751 
-1762 EKENVNDDTRFIYDG
+1762 
-1777 AVKATIKVKEANFF
+1777 
-1791 EKDAIITLTRDGKEL
+1791 
-1806 YSDPVTE
+1806 
-1813 AKSEKGNYS
+1813 
-1822 ISEWKKAGQ
+1822 AGQ

-1890 KVTYDNNSAKNG
+1890 KVSYDNNSAKNG
-1902 NYYKNNRTATICV
+1902 NYYKNNRTATIRV

-1922 SEVDFSAISKNVQG
+1922 NEVNFSVISKNVQG
-1936 KNVTYQY
+1936 KNVNYKY
-1943 SDLKDWGDWKL
+1943 SKLQDWNDWKL
-1954 VNKNTSTWEAEVP
+1954 VDKKNSVWEAEVP

-2068 KERTETISKKDL
+2068 KERTETISRKDL
-2080 TFSEDGKTATGKL
+2080 TFSEDGKTATGKF

-2105 SISFIAT
+2105 SVSFIAT

-2262 GDVKKTAGERQYFN
+2262 GDVKQTAGERQYFN

-2335 TYDADANYT
+2335 TYDTDANYT

-2397 QLVTVTISAEDN
+2397 QMVTVTISAEDN

-2429 NAELIDAALA
+2429 NAELIDAALDNA
-2439 NSQITKNGS
+2439 QIKKNGS
-2448 KFTSSFTIP
+2448 TFTSSFTIP
-2457 RSALGNNN
+2457 RSALGSNN
-2465 QFNGTV
+2465 QFNGTT

-2612 VNSAN
+2612 ANSAN

-2650 ENGSYEKKEIPLGDI
+2650 ENGSYEKKEIPLGDV

-2706 DDEEEYESVS
+2706 DDEKEYESVS

-2724 TFLINKDTE
+2724 TFLINKDAE

-2740 VYDVNEDLIIS
+2740 VYDVNEDLVIS

-2797 LFDTEG
+2797 LFDAEG

-2966 SIAGVI
+2966 SIVAILVVI
-2972 VVLGGGIIF
+2972 GGGVIF
-2981 FIWRRRREN
+2981 FIWRRKKEKEN
-2990 GKQQEE
+2990 QQEG

>member
-136 VQVVNSENVLTERD
+136 VQVVNAENVLTERD

-277 AITEEKNTDGKDAD
+277 AITEEKNTDGKEAD

-309 VKVEATRAGDAEY
+309 VKVEATRAGDEEY

-331 TILKANQTGVKFAEQ
+331 TILKANQTGVKFKEQ

-365 EGGESSGTVT
+365 EGGESRGTVT

-389 VTGKLTFNKAGKVVV
+389 VTGKLTFNKAGKIVV

-418 ASYSITTLKKNQ
+418 AAYSITTLKKNQ

-442 SEFTYNSN
+442 SEFTYNPN

-524 NLHFVHAKTEISWN
+524 NLHFVHAKTEIIWN

-547 LDGGSGTGIV
+547 LDGGSGTGTV

-591 TGIIEVQAIKAGD
+591 TGIIEVQATKAGD

-625 EFAEKNISLYY
+625 EFAEKKISLYY

-757 YSNKLKENNWTTS
+757 YRNKLKENNWTTS

-800 KLKIDK
+800 ELRIDK
-806 GNPTNLKIEYKKES
+806 ENPTNLKIEYKKES
-820 LIDKFKDFLFGKKEA
+820 LIDKFKGFLFGKKEA

-866 QDETEVKFDSSDK
+866 QAETEVKFDSSDE

-915 TQIEDKE
+915 TQIEDRE

-969 TRFIYNGTVEAT
+969 TRFIYDGTVEAT

-995 LVIKRDGKEI
+995 LVIERDGKEI
-1005 WNGAI
+1005 WKGAI

-1098 YQSDRTAT
+1098 YQADRTAT
-1106 VQVTDRNFRPSEVD
+1106 VQVTDRNFRPREVD
-1120 FSVISKNVQGKNV
+1120 FKVEAKNIKGEVVKE
-1133 TYQYSDLKDWG
+1133 YQNLNSWDDWS
-1144 DWKLVNK
+1144 LVEG
-1151 NTSTWEAEIPFNVD
+1151 TTDTWEAEVSFNVD
-1165 ARYDVSFKYTDLA
+1165 ARYHVTFDYTDLA
-1178 GHELTKNLDEK
+1178 GHELTKNWDEK
-1189 FVVDKTDPEISV
+1189 FVVDKTKPEISV
-1201 RYSDEV
+1201 KYSNEV

-1214 HAITFG
+1214 NAITFG

-1226 NLKVILTA
+1226 DLKVILTA

-1257 NKDKIEEKVL
+1257 NKDKIEEKIP
-1267 HDKLKFSDD
+1267 HDKLTFSEDN
-1276 KSTATTEFTLT
+1276 SEATTTFTLT

-1300 SVTDRANR
+1300 SVTDKANR

-1318 RIVDNIAPV
+1318 RIVDNIAPI
-1327 VDISYS
+1327 VDISYT
-1333 PVDKNTT
+1333 PVDKKTA
-1340 LQSMVEKD
+1340 LKSMVEKD
-1348 IDSNITRKTV
+1348 TDSKITRATV
-1358 KKENVNDDTRFIYD
+1358 EKENVNDDTRFIYD

-1392 ITLTCDGKELYSG
+1392 ITLTRDGKEIYSG
-1405 PVTEAKSERGSYS
+1405 PVTKAKSEKGSYS

-1477 TVDTTAPELKV
+1477 TVDT
-1488 TYDNNDVITNADE
+1488 
-1501 NYYQADRTATVQ
+1501 
-1513 VTDRNFRPS
+1513 
-1522 EVDFNVEAKNVNDEI
+1522 
-1537 VKEYQNINS
+1537 
-1546 WDDWSLVEGTTDTWE
+1546 
-1561 AKVPFDVDARYHVT
+1561 
-1575 FDYTDLAGHELTKN
+1575 
-1589 LDEKF
+1589 
-1594 IVDKMNPDIKVEYSK
+1594 
-1609 EVKTWKKVL
+1609 
-1618 HAITFGYYTY
+1618 
-1628 QADLKVTLTAKDET
+1628 
-1642 AGVDYIEWA
+1642 
-1651 YNQEENTSKINKD
+1651 
-1664 KIEEKVLH
+1664 
-1672 DKLKFSDDKSTAT
+1672 
-1685 TEFTLKASETEQFRG
+1685 
-1700 SMSYSVTDRA
+1700 
-1710 NRSKSEKEDNIIRI
+1710 
-1724 VDNMAPI
+1724 
-1731 VDISYN
+1731 
-1737 PVDKKTALKSMVEK
+1737 
-1751 DTDSKLTRATV
+1751 
-1762 EKENVNDDTRFIYDG
+1762 
-1777 AVKATIKVKEANFF
+1777 
-1791 EKDAIITLTRDGKEL
+1791 
-1806 YSDPVTE
+1806 
-1813 AKSEKGNYS
+1813 
-1822 ISEWKKAGQ
+1822 
-1831 DTVSCEITFEKDGDY
+1831 
-1846 QLKMDYSD
+1846 
-1854 SSDNE
+1854 
-1859 MSYTSDEYENKE
+1859 
-1871 GTKEYTSN
+1871 
-1879 IITVDTVKPQV
+1879 VKPQV
-1890 KVTYDNNSAKNG
+1890 KVSYDNNSAKNG
-1902 NYYKNNRTATICV
+1902 NYYKNNRTATIRV

-1922 SEVDFSAISKNVQG
+1922 SEVDFSVVSKNVQG
-1936 KNVTYQY
+1936 KNVTYKY
-1943 SDLKDWGDWKL
+1943 SDLKDWSYWKL
-1954 VNKNTSTWEAEVP
+1954 VDKNKSTWEAEVP

-2068 KERTETISKKDL
+2068 KERTETISRKDL
-2080 TFSEDGKTATGKL
+2080 TFSEDGKTATGKF

-2105 SISFIAT
+2105 SVSFIAT
-2112 DMAGNDSQVKND
+2112 DMAGNNSQVKND

-2335 TYDADANYT
+2335 TYDTDANYT

-2409 TSGVD
+2409 TSGVE

-2457 RSALGNNN
+2457 RSALGNSN
-2465 QFNGTV
+2465 QFNGTT

-2547 GNAMTASWSNN
+2547 GNATTASWSNN

-2612 VNSAN
+2612 ANSAN

-2650 ENGSYEKKEIPLGDI
+2650 ENGSYEKKEIPLGDV

-2706 DDEEEYESVS
+2706 DDEKEYESVS

-2724 TFLINKDTE
+2724 TFLINKDAE

-2740 VYDVNEDLIIS
+2740 VYDVNEDLVIS

-2797 LFDTEG
+2797 LFEAEG

>member
-136 VQVVNSENVLTERD
+136 VQVVNAENVLTERD

-277 AITEEKNTDGKDAD
+277 AITEEKNTDGKEAD

-309 VKVEATRAGDAEY
+309 VKVEATRAGDEEY

-331 TILKANQTGVKFAEQ
+331 TILKANQTGVKFKEQ

-365 EGGESSGTVT
+365 EGGESRGTVT

-389 VTGKLTFNKAGKVVV
+389 VTGKLTFNKAGKIVV

-418 ASYSITTLKKNQ
+418 AAYSITTLKKNQ

-442 SEFTYNSN
+442 SEFTYNPN

-524 NLHFVHAKTEISWN
+524 NLHFVHAKTEIIWN

-547 LDGGSGTGIV
+547 LDGGSGTGTV

-591 TGIIEVQAIKAGD
+591 TGIIEVQATKAGD

-625 EFAEKNISLYY
+625 EFAEKKISLYY

-757 YSNKLKENNWTTS
+757 YRNKLKENNWTTS

-800 KLKIDK
+800 ELRIDK
-806 GNPTNLKIEYKKES
+806 ENPTNLKIEYKKES
-820 LIDKFKDFLFGKKEA
+820 LIDKFKGFLFGKKEA

-866 QDETEVKFDSSDK
+866 QAETEVKFDSSDE

-915 TQIEDKE
+915 TQIEDRE

-969 TRFIYNGTVEAT
+969 TRFIYDGTVEAT

-995 LVIKRDGKEI
+995 LVIERDGKEI
-1005 WNGAI
+1005 WKGAI

-1098 YQSDRTAT
+1098 YQADRTAT
-1106 VQVTDRNFRPSEVD
+1106 VQVTDRNFRPREVD
-1120 FSVISKNVQGKNV
+1120 FKVKAKNIKGEVVKE
-1133 TYQYSDLKDWG
+1133 YQNLNSWDDWS
-1144 DWKLVNK
+1144 LVEG
-1151 NTSTWEAEIPFNVD
+1151 TTDTWEAEVSFNVD
-1165 ARYDVSFKYTDLA
+1165 ARYHVTFDYTDLA
-1178 GHELTKNLDEK
+1178 GHELTKNWDEK
-1189 FVVDKTDPEISV
+1189 FVVDKTKPEISV
-1201 RYSDEV
+1201 KYSNEV

-1214 HAITFG
+1214 NAITFG

-1226 NLKVILTA
+1226 DLKVILTA

-1257 NKDKIEEKVL
+1257 NKDKIEEKIP
-1267 HDKLKFSDD
+1267 HDKLTFSEDN
-1276 KSTATTEFTLT
+1276 SEATTTFTLT

-1300 SVTDRANR
+1300 SVTDKANR

-1318 RIVDNIAPV
+1318 RIVDNIAPI
-1327 VDISYS
+1327 VDISYT
-1333 PVDKNTT
+1333 PVDKKTA
-1340 LQSMVEKD
+1340 LKSMVEKD
-1348 IDSNITRKTV
+1348 TDSKITRATV
-1358 KKENVNDDTRFIYD
+1358 EKENVNDDTRFIYD

-1392 ITLTCDGKELYSG
+1392 ITLTRDGKEIYSG
-1405 PVTEAKSERGSYS
+1405 PVTKAKSEKGSYS

-1477 TVDTTAPELKV
+1477 TVDT
-1488 TYDNNDVITNADE
+1488 
-1501 NYYQADRTATVQ
+1501 
-1513 VTDRNFRPS
+1513 
-1522 EVDFNVEAKNVNDEI
+1522 
-1537 VKEYQNINS
+1537 
-1546 WDDWSLVEGTTDTWE
+1546 
-1561 AKVPFDVDARYHVT
+1561 
-1575 FDYTDLAGHELTKN
+1575 
-1589 LDEKF
+1589 
-1594 IVDKMNPDIKVEYSK
+1594 
-1609 EVKTWKKVL
+1609 
-1618 HAITFGYYTY
+1618 
-1628 QADLKVTLTAKDET
+1628 
-1642 AGVDYIEWA
+1642 
-1651 YNQEENTSKINKD
+1651 
-1664 KIEEKVLH
+1664 
-1672 DKLKFSDDKSTAT
+1672 
-1685 TEFTLKASETEQFRG
+1685 
-1700 SMSYSVTDRA
+1700 
-1710 NRSKSEKEDNIIRI
+1710 
-1724 VDNMAPI
+1724 
-1731 VDISYN
+1731 
-1737 PVDKKTALKSMVEK
+1737 
-1751 DTDSKLTRATV
+1751 
-1762 EKENVNDDTRFIYDG
+1762 
-1777 AVKATIKVKEANFF
+1777 
-1791 EKDAIITLTRDGKEL
+1791 
-1806 YSDPVTE
+1806 
-1813 AKSEKGNYS
+1813 
-1822 ISEWKKAGQ
+1822 
-1831 DTVSCEITFEKDGDY
+1831 
-1846 QLKMDYSD
+1846 
-1854 SSDNE
+1854 
-1859 MSYTSDEYENKE
+1859 
-1871 GTKEYTSN
+1871 
-1879 IITVDTVKPQV
+1879 VKPQV
-1890 KVTYDNNSAKNG
+1890 KVSYDNNSAKNG
-1902 NYYKNNRTATICV
+1902 NYYKNNRTATIRV

-1922 SEVDFSAISKNVQG
+1922 SEVDFSVVSKNVQG
-1936 KNVTYQY
+1936 KNVTYKY
-1943 SDLKDWGDWKL
+1943 SDLKDWSYWKL
-1954 VNKNTSTWEAEVP
+1954 VDKNKSTWEAEVP

-2068 KERTETISKKDL
+2068 KERTETISRKDL
-2080 TFSEDGKTATGKL
+2080 TFSEDGKTATGKF

-2105 SISFIAT
+2105 SVSFIAT
-2112 DMAGNDSQVKND
+2112 DMAGNNSQVKND

-2250 TINPVINVSYGN
+2250 TINPVINVNYGN

-2335 TYDADANYT
+2335 TYDTDANYT

-2409 TSGVD
+2409 TSGVE

-2457 RSALGNNN
+2457 RSALGNSN
-2465 QFNGTV
+2465 QFNGTT

-2547 GNAMTASWSNN
+2547 GNATTASWSNN

-2612 VNSAN
+2612 ANSAN

-2650 ENGSYEKKEIPLGDI
+2650 ENGSYEKKEIPLGDV

-2706 DDEEEYESVS
+2706 DDEKEYESVS

-2724 TFLINKDTE
+2724 TFLINKDAE

-2740 VYDVNEDLIIS
+2740 VYDVNEDLVIS

-2797 LFDTEG
+2797 LFEAEG

>member
-136 VQVVNSENVLTERD
+136 VQVVNAENVLTERD

-277 AITEEKNTDGKDAD
+277 AITEEKNTDGKEAD

-309 VKVEATRAGDAEY
+309 VKVEATRAGDEEY

-331 TILKANQTGVKFAEQ
+331 TILKANQTGVKFKEQ

-365 EGGESSGTVT
+365 EGGESRGTVT

-389 VTGKLTFNKAGKVVV
+389 VTGKLTFNKAGKIVV

-418 ASYSITTLKKNQ
+418 AAYSITTLKKNQ

-442 SEFTYNSN
+442 SEFTYNPN

-524 NLHFVHAKTEISWN
+524 NLHFVHAKTEIIWN

-547 LDGGSGTGIV
+547 LDGGSGTGTV

-591 TGIIEVQAIKAGD
+591 TGIIEVQATKAGD

-625 EFAEKNISLYY
+625 EFAEKKISLYY

-800 KLKIDK
+800 ELRIDK
-806 GNPTNLKIEYKKES
+806 ENPTNLKIEYKKES
-820 LIDKFKDFLFGKKEA
+820 LIDKFKGFLFGKKEA

-866 QDETEVKFDSSDK
+866 QAETEVKFDSSDE

-915 TQIEDKE
+915 TQIEDRE

-969 TRFIYNGTVEAT
+969 TRFIYDGTVEAT

-995 LVIKRDGKEI
+995 LVIERDGKEI
-1005 WNGAI
+1005 WKGAI

-1098 YQSDRTAT
+1098 YQADRTAT
-1106 VQVTDRNFRPSEVD
+1106 VQVTDRNFRPREVD
-1120 FSVISKNVQGKNV
+1120 FKVEAKNIKGEVVKE
-1133 TYQYSDLKDWG
+1133 YQNLNSWDDWS
-1144 DWKLVNK
+1144 LVEG
-1151 NTSTWEAEIPFNVD
+1151 TTDTWEAEVSFNVD
-1165 ARYDVSFKYTDLA
+1165 ARYHVTFDYTDLA
-1178 GHELTKNLDEK
+1178 GHELTKNWDEK
-1189 FVVDKTDPEISV
+1189 FVVDKTKPEISV
-1201 RYSDEV
+1201 KYSNEV

-1214 HAITFG
+1214 NAITFG

-1226 NLKVILTA
+1226 DLKVILTA

-1257 NKDKIEEKVL
+1257 NKDKIEEKIP
-1267 HDKLKFSDD
+1267 HDKLTFSEDN
-1276 KSTATTEFTLT
+1276 SEATTTFTLT

-1300 SVTDRANR
+1300 SVTDKANR

-1318 RIVDNIAPV
+1318 RIVDNIAPI
-1327 VDISYS
+1327 VDISYT
-1333 PVDKNTT
+1333 PVDKKTA
-1340 LQSMVEKD
+1340 LKSMVEKD
-1348 IDSNITRKTV
+1348 TDSKITRATV
-1358 KKENVNDDTRFIYD
+1358 EKENVNDDTRFIYD

-1392 ITLTCDGKELYSG
+1392 ITLTRDGKEIYSG
-1405 PVTEAKSERGSYS
+1405 PVTKAKSEKGSYS

-1477 TVDTTAPELKV
+1477 TVDT
-1488 TYDNNDVITNADE
+1488 
-1501 NYYQADRTATVQ
+1501 
-1513 VTDRNFRPS
+1513 
-1522 EVDFNVEAKNVNDEI
+1522 
-1537 VKEYQNINS
+1537 
-1546 WDDWSLVEGTTDTWE
+1546 
-1561 AKVPFDVDARYHVT
+1561 
-1575 FDYTDLAGHELTKN
+1575 
-1589 LDEKF
+1589 
-1594 IVDKMNPDIKVEYSK
+1594 
-1609 EVKTWKKVL
+1609 
-1618 HAITFGYYTY
+1618 
-1628 QADLKVTLTAKDET
+1628 
-1642 AGVDYIEWA
+1642 
-1651 YNQEENTSKINKD
+1651 
-1664 KIEEKVLH
+1664 
-1672 DKLKFSDDKSTAT
+1672 
-1685 TEFTLKASETEQFRG
+1685 
-1700 SMSYSVTDRA
+1700 
-1710 NRSKSEKEDNIIRI
+1710 
-1724 VDNMAPI
+1724 
-1731 VDISYN
+1731 
-1737 PVDKKTALKSMVEK
+1737 
-1751 DTDSKLTRATV
+1751 
-1762 EKENVNDDTRFIYDG
+1762 
-1777 AVKATIKVKEANFF
+1777 
-1791 EKDAIITLTRDGKEL
+1791 
-1806 YSDPVTE
+1806 
-1813 AKSEKGNYS
+1813 
-1822 ISEWKKAGQ
+1822 
-1831 DTVSCEITFEKDGDY
+1831 
-1846 QLKMDYSD
+1846 
-1854 SSDNE
+1854 
-1859 MSYTSDEYENKE
+1859 
-1871 GTKEYTSN
+1871 
-1879 IITVDTVKPQV
+1879 VKPQV
-1890 KVTYDNNSAKNG
+1890 KVSYDNNSAKNG
-1902 NYYKNNRTATICV
+1902 NYYKNNRTATIRV

-1922 SEVDFSAISKNVQG
+1922 SEVDFSVVSKNVQG
-1936 KNVTYQY
+1936 KNVTYKY
-1943 SDLKDWGDWKL
+1943 SDLKDWSYWKL
-1954 VNKNTSTWEAEVP
+1954 VDKNKSTWEAEVP

-1989 KDFADAFIVDKEAPN
+1989 KDFADAFIVDKEASN

-2068 KERTETISKKDL
+2068 KERTETISRKDL
-2080 TFSEDGKTATGKL
+2080 TFSEDGKTATGKF

-2105 SISFIAT
+2105 SVSFIAT
-2112 DMAGNDSQVKND
+2112 DMAGNNSQVKND

-2142 PQAKQIVDADTLL
+2142 PQVKQIVDADTLL

-2335 TYDADANYT
+2335 TYDTDANYT

-2409 TSGVD
+2409 TSGVE

-2457 RSALGNNN
+2457 RSALGNSN
-2465 QFNGTV
+2465 QFNGTT

-2507 VQEVN
+2507 VQKVN

-2547 GNAMTASWSNN
+2547 GNATTASWSNN

-2612 VNSAN
+2612 ANSAN

-2650 ENGSYEKKEIPLGDI
+2650 ENGSYEKKEIPLGDV

-2706 DDEEEYESVS
+2706 DDEKEYESVS

-2724 TFLINKDTE
+2724 TFLINKDAE

-2740 VYDVNEDLIIS
+2740 VYDVNEDLVIS

-2797 LFDTEG
+2797 LFDAEG

-2839 AVSGLENDGRYKT
+2839 AVSGLENNGRYKT

>member
-136 VQVVNSENVLTERD
+136 VQVVNAENVLTERD

-277 AITEEKNTDGKDAD
+277 AITEEKNTDGKEAD

-309 VKVEATRAGDAEY
+309 VKVEATRAGDEEY

-331 TILKANQTGVKFAEQ
+331 TILKANQTGVKFKEQ

-365 EGGESSGTVT
+365 EGGESRGTVT

-389 VTGKLTFNKAGKVVV
+389 VTGKLTFNKAGKIVV

-418 ASYSITTLKKNQ
+418 AAYSITTLKKNQ

-442 SEFTYNSN
+442 SEFTYNPN

-524 NLHFVHAKTEISWN
+524 NLHFVHAKTEIIWN

-547 LDGGSGTGIV
+547 LDGGSGTGTV

-591 TGIIEVQAIKAGD
+591 TGIIEVQATKAGD

-625 EFAEKNISLYY
+625 EFAEKKISLYY
-636 GKTDYA
+636 GKIDYA

-677 IDKKTGKVTFVD
+677 IEKKTGKVTFVD

-800 KLKIDK
+800 ELRIDK
-806 GNPTNLKIEYKKES
+806 ENPTNLKIEYKKES
-820 LIDKFKDFLFGKKEA
+820 LIDKFKGFLFGKKEA

-866 QDETEVKFDSSDK
+866 QAETEVKFDSSDE

-915 TQIEDKE
+915 TQIEDRE

-969 TRFIYNGTVEAT
+969 TRFIYDGTVEAT

-995 LVIKRDGKEI
+995 LVIERDGKEI
-1005 WNGAI
+1005 WKGAI

-1098 YQSDRTAT
+1098 YQADRTAT
-1106 VQVTDRNFRPSEVD
+1106 VQVTDRNFRPREVD
-1120 FSVISKNVQGKNV
+1120 FKVEAKNIKGEVVKE
-1133 TYQYSDLKDWG
+1133 YQNLNSWDDWS
-1144 DWKLVNK
+1144 LVEG
-1151 NTSTWEAEIPFNVD
+1151 TTGTWEAEVSFNVD
-1165 ARYDVSFKYTDLA
+1165 ARYHVTFDYTDLA
-1178 GHELTKNLDEK
+1178 GHELTKNWDEK
-1189 FVVDKTDPEISV
+1189 FVVDKTKPEISV
-1201 RYSDEV
+1201 KYSNEV

-1214 HAITFG
+1214 NAITFG

-1226 NLKVILTA
+1226 DLKVILTA

-1257 NKDKIEEKVL
+1257 NKDKIEEKIP
-1267 HDKLKFSDD
+1267 HDKLTFSEDN
-1276 KSTATTEFTLT
+1276 SEATTTFTLT

-1300 SVTDRANR
+1300 SVTDKANR

-1318 RIVDNIAPV
+1318 RIVDNIAPI
-1327 VDISYS
+1327 VDISYT
-1333 PVDKNTT
+1333 PVDKKTA
-1340 LQSMVEKD
+1340 LKSMVEKD
-1348 IDSNITRKTV
+1348 TDSKITRATV
-1358 KKENVNDDTRFIYD
+1358 EKENVNDDTRFIYD

-1392 ITLTCDGKELYSG
+1392 ITLTRDGKEIYSG
-1405 PVTEAKSERGSYS
+1405 PVTKAKSEKGSYS

-1477 TVDTTAPELKV
+1477 TVDT
-1488 TYDNNDVITNADE
+1488 
-1501 NYYQADRTATVQ
+1501 
-1513 VTDRNFRPS
+1513 
-1522 EVDFNVEAKNVNDEI
+1522 
-1537 VKEYQNINS
+1537 
-1546 WDDWSLVEGTTDTWE
+1546 
-1561 AKVPFDVDARYHVT
+1561 
-1575 FDYTDLAGHELTKN
+1575 
-1589 LDEKF
+1589 
-1594 IVDKMNPDIKVEYSK
+1594 
-1609 EVKTWKKVL
+1609 
-1618 HAITFGYYTY
+1618 
-1628 QADLKVTLTAKDET
+1628 
-1642 AGVDYIEWA
+1642 
-1651 YNQEENTSKINKD
+1651 
-1664 KIEEKVLH
+1664 
-1672 DKLKFSDDKSTAT
+1672 
-1685 TEFTLKASETEQFRG
+1685 
-1700 SMSYSVTDRA
+1700 
-1710 NRSKSEKEDNIIRI
+1710 
-1724 VDNMAPI
+1724 
-1731 VDISYN
+1731 
-1737 PVDKKTALKSMVEK
+1737 
-1751 DTDSKLTRATV
+1751 
-1762 EKENVNDDTRFIYDG
+1762 
-1777 AVKATIKVKEANFF
+1777 
-1791 EKDAIITLTRDGKEL
+1791 
-1806 YSDPVTE
+1806 
-1813 AKSEKGNYS
+1813 
-1822 ISEWKKAGQ
+1822 
-1831 DTVSCEITFEKDGDY
+1831 
-1846 QLKMDYSD
+1846 
-1854 SSDNE
+1854 
-1859 MSYTSDEYENKE
+1859 
-1871 GTKEYTSN
+1871 
-1879 IITVDTVKPQV
+1879 VKPQV
-1890 KVTYDNNSAKNG
+1890 KVSYDNNSAKNG
-1902 NYYKNNRTATICV
+1902 NYYKNNRTATIRV

-1922 SEVDFSAISKNVQG
+1922 SEVDFSVVSKNVQG
-1936 KNVTYQY
+1936 KNVTYKY
-1943 SDLKDWGDWKL
+1943 SDLKDWSYWKL
-1954 VNKNTSTWEAEVP
+1954 VDKNKSTWEAEVP

-2068 KERTETISKKDL
+2068 KERTETISRKDL
-2080 TFSEDGKTATGKL
+2080 TFSEDGKTATGKF

-2105 SISFIAT
+2105 SVSFIAT
-2112 DMAGNDSQVKND
+2112 DMAGNNSQVKND

-2213 TGSITLSGDGDYVI
+2213 TGSITFSGDGDYVI

-2335 TYDADANYT
+2335 TYDTDANYT

-2409 TSGVD
+2409 TSGVE

-2457 RSALGNNN
+2457 RSALGNSN
-2465 QFNGTV
+2465 QFNGTT

-2547 GNAMTASWSNN
+2547 GNATTASWSNN

-2612 VNSAN
+2612 ANSAN

-2650 ENGSYEKKEIPLGDI
+2650 ENGSYEKKEIPLGDV

-2706 DDEEEYESVS
+2706 DDEKEYESVS

-2724 TFLINKDTE
+2724 TFLINKDAE

-2740 VYDVNEDLIIS
+2740 VYDVNEDLVIS

-2797 LFDTEG
+2797 LFDAEG

-2809 ESVDKTETSAYS
+2809 ESVDKTETFAYS

-2839 AVSGLENDGRYKT
+2839 AVSGLENNGRYKT

>member
-136 VQVVNSENVLTERD
+136 VQVVNAENVLTERD

-277 AITEEKNTDGKDAD
+277 AITEEKNTDGKEAD

-309 VKVEATRAGDAEY
+309 VKVEATRAGDEEY

-331 TILKANQTGVKFAEQ
+331 TILKANQTGVKFKEQ

-365 EGGESSGTVT
+365 EGGESRGTVT

-389 VTGKLTFNKAGKVVV
+389 VTGKLTFNKAGKIVV

-418 ASYSITTLKKNQ
+418 AAYSITTLKKNQ

-442 SEFTYNSN
+442 SEFTYNPN

-462 GNGKVTYQII
+462 GNGKVIYQII

-524 NLHFVHAKTEISWN
+524 NLHFVHAKTEIIWN

-547 LDGGSGTGIV
+547 LDGGSGTGTV

-591 TGIIEVQAIKAGD
+591 TGIIEVQATKAGD

-625 EFAEKNISLYY
+625 EFAEKKISLYY

-735 DAKNDWYIGN
+735 DTKNDWYIGN

-757 YSNKLKENNWTTS
+757 YRNKLKENNWTTS

-800 KLKIDK
+800 ELRIDK
-806 GNPTNLKIEYKKES
+806 ENPTNLKIEYKKES
-820 LIDKFKDFLFGKKEA
+820 LIDKFKGFLFGKKEA

-866 QDETEVKFDSSDK
+866 QAETEVKFDSSDE

-915 TQIEDKE
+915 TQIEDRE

-969 TRFIYNGTVEAT
+969 TRSIYDGTVEAT

-995 LVIKRDGKEI
+995 LVIERDGKEI
-1005 WNGAI
+1005 WKGAI

-1098 YQSDRTAT
+1098 YQADRTAT
-1106 VQVTDRNFRPSEVD
+1106 VQVTDRNFRPREVD
-1120 FSVISKNVQGKNV
+1120 FKVEAKNIKGEVVKE
-1133 TYQYSDLKDWG
+1133 YQNLNSWDDWS
-1144 DWKLVNK
+1144 LVEG
-1151 NTSTWEAEIPFNVD
+1151 TTDTWEAEVSFNVD
-1165 ARYDVSFKYTDLA
+1165 ARYHVTFDYTDLA
-1178 GHELTKNLDEK
+1178 GHELTKNWDEK
-1189 FVVDKTDPEISV
+1189 FVVDKTKPEISV
-1201 RYSDEV
+1201 KYSNEV

-1214 HAITFG
+1214 NAITFG

-1226 NLKVILTA
+1226 DLKVILTA

-1257 NKDKIEEKVL
+1257 NKDKIEEKIP
-1267 HDKLKFSDD
+1267 HDKLTFSEDN
-1276 KSTATTEFTLT
+1276 SEATTTFTLT

-1300 SVTDRANR
+1300 SVTDKANR

-1318 RIVDNIAPV
+1318 RIVDNIAPI
-1327 VDISYS
+1327 VDISYT
-1333 PVDKNTT
+1333 PVDKKTA
-1340 LQSMVEKD
+1340 LKSMVEKD
-1348 IDSNITRKTV
+1348 TDSKITRATV
-1358 KKENVNDDTRFIYD
+1358 EKENVNDDTRFIYD

-1392 ITLTCDGKELYSG
+1392 ITLTRDGKEIYSG
-1405 PVTEAKSERGSYS
+1405 PVTKAKSEKGSYS

-1477 TVDTTAPELKV
+1477 TVDT
-1488 TYDNNDVITNADE
+1488 
-1501 NYYQADRTATVQ
+1501 
-1513 VTDRNFRPS
+1513 
-1522 EVDFNVEAKNVNDEI
+1522 
-1537 VKEYQNINS
+1537 
-1546 WDDWSLVEGTTDTWE
+1546 
-1561 AKVPFDVDARYHVT
+1561 
-1575 FDYTDLAGHELTKN
+1575 
-1589 LDEKF
+1589 
-1594 IVDKMNPDIKVEYSK
+1594 
-1609 EVKTWKKVL
+1609 
-1618 HAITFGYYTY
+1618 
-1628 QADLKVTLTAKDET
+1628 
-1642 AGVDYIEWA
+1642 
-1651 YNQEENTSKINKD
+1651 
-1664 KIEEKVLH
+1664 
-1672 DKLKFSDDKSTAT
+1672 
-1685 TEFTLKASETEQFRG
+1685 
-1700 SMSYSVTDRA
+1700 
-1710 NRSKSEKEDNIIRI
+1710 
-1724 VDNMAPI
+1724 
-1731 VDISYN
+1731 
-1737 PVDKKTALKSMVEK
+1737 
-1751 DTDSKLTRATV
+1751 
-1762 EKENVNDDTRFIYDG
+1762 
-1777 AVKATIKVKEANFF
+1777 
-1791 EKDAIITLTRDGKEL
+1791 
-1806 YSDPVTE
+1806 
-1813 AKSEKGNYS
+1813 
-1822 ISEWKKAGQ
+1822 
-1831 DTVSCEITFEKDGDY
+1831 
-1846 QLKMDYSD
+1846 
-1854 SSDNE
+1854 
-1859 MSYTSDEYENKE
+1859 
-1871 GTKEYTSN
+1871 
-1879 IITVDTVKPQV
+1879 VKPQV
-1890 KVTYDNNSAKNG
+1890 KVSYDNNSAKNG
-1902 NYYKNNRTATICV
+1902 NYYKNNRTATIRV

-1922 SEVDFSAISKNVQG
+1922 SEVDFSVVSKNVQG
-1936 KNVTYQY
+1936 KNVTYKY
-1943 SDLKDWGDWKL
+1943 SDLKDWSYWKL
-1954 VNKNTSTWEAEVP
+1954 VDKNKSTWEAEVP

-2068 KERTETISKKDL
+2068 KERTETISRKDL
-2080 TFSEDGKTATGKL
+2080 TFSEDGKTATGKF

-2105 SISFIAT
+2105 SVSFIAT
-2112 DMAGNDSQVKND
+2112 DMAGNNSQVKND

-2335 TYDADANYT
+2335 TYDTDANYT

-2409 TSGVD
+2409 TSGVE

-2457 RSALGNNN
+2457 RSALGNSN
-2465 QFNGTV
+2465 QFNGTT

-2547 GNAMTASWSNN
+2547 GNATTASWSNN

-2612 VNSAN
+2612 ANSAN

-2650 ENGSYEKKEIPLGDI
+2650 ENGSYEKKEIPLGDV

-2706 DDEEEYESVS
+2706 DDEKEYESVS

-2724 TFLINKDTE
+2724 TFLINKDAE

-2740 VYDVNEDLIIS
+2740 VYDVNEDLVIS

-2797 LFDTEG
+2797 LFEAEG

>member
-136 VQVVNSENVLTERD
+136 VQVVNAENVLTERD

-277 AITEEKNTDGKDAD
+277 AITEEKNTDGKEAD

-309 VKVEATRAGDAEY
+309 VKVEATRAGDEEY

-331 TILKANQTGVKFAEQ
+331 TILKANQTGVKFKEQ

-365 EGGESSGTVT
+365 EGGESRGTVT

-389 VTGKLTFNKAGKVVV
+389 VTGKLTFNKAGKIVV

-418 ASYSITTLKKNQ
+418 AAYSITTLKKNQ

-442 SEFTYNSN
+442 SEFTYNPN

-524 NLHFVHAKTEISWN
+524 NLHFVHAKTEIIWN

-547 LDGGSGTGIV
+547 LDGGSGTGTV

-591 TGIIEVQAIKAGD
+591 TGIIEVQATKAGD

-625 EFAEKNISLYY
+625 EFAEKKISLYY

-800 KLKIDK
+800 ELRIDK
-806 GNPTNLKIEYKKES
+806 ENPTNLKIEYKKES
-820 LIDKFKDFLFGKKEA
+820 LIDKFKGFLFGKKEA

-866 QDETEVKFDSSDK
+866 QAETEVKFDSSDE

-915 TQIEDKE
+915 TQIEDRE

-969 TRFIYNGTVEAT
+969 TRFIYDGTVEAT

-995 LVIKRDGKEI
+995 LVIERDGKEI
-1005 WNGAI
+1005 WKGAI

-1098 YQSDRTAT
+1098 YQADRTAT
-1106 VQVTDRNFRPSEVD
+1106 VQVTDRNFRPREVD
-1120 FSVISKNVQGKNV
+1120 FKVEAKNIKGEVVKE
-1133 TYQYSDLKDWG
+1133 YQNLNSWDDWS
-1144 DWKLVNK
+1144 LVEG
-1151 NTSTWEAEIPFNVD
+1151 TTDTWEAEVSFNVD
-1165 ARYDVSFKYTDLA
+1165 ARYHVTFDYTDLA
-1178 GHELTKNLDEK
+1178 GHELTKNWDEK
-1189 FVVDKTDPEISV
+1189 FVVDKTKPEISV
-1201 RYSDEV
+1201 KYSNEV

-1214 HAITFG
+1214 NAITFG

-1226 NLKVILTA
+1226 DLKVILTA

-1257 NKDKIEEKVL
+1257 NKDKIEEKIP
-1267 HDKLKFSDD
+1267 HDKLTFSEDN
-1276 KSTATTEFTLT
+1276 SEATTTFTLT

-1300 SVTDRANR
+1300 SVTDKANR

-1318 RIVDNIAPV
+1318 RIVDNIAPI
-1327 VDISYS
+1327 VDISYT
-1333 PVDKNTT
+1333 PVDKKTA
-1340 LQSMVEKD
+1340 LKSMVEKD
-1348 IDSNITRKTV
+1348 TDSKITRATV
-1358 KKENVNDDTRFIYD
+1358 EKENVNDDTRFIYD

-1392 ITLTCDGKELYSG
+1392 ITLTRDGKEIYSG
-1405 PVTEAKSERGSYS
+1405 PVTKAKSEKGSYS

-1477 TVDTTAPELKV
+1477 TVDT
-1488 TYDNNDVITNADE
+1488 
-1501 NYYQADRTATVQ
+1501 
-1513 VTDRNFRPS
+1513 
-1522 EVDFNVEAKNVNDEI
+1522 
-1537 VKEYQNINS
+1537 
-1546 WDDWSLVEGTTDTWE
+1546 
-1561 AKVPFDVDARYHVT
+1561 
-1575 FDYTDLAGHELTKN
+1575 
-1589 LDEKF
+1589 
-1594 IVDKMNPDIKVEYSK
+1594 
-1609 EVKTWKKVL
+1609 
-1618 HAITFGYYTY
+1618 
-1628 QADLKVTLTAKDET
+1628 
-1642 AGVDYIEWA
+1642 
-1651 YNQEENTSKINKD
+1651 
-1664 KIEEKVLH
+1664 
-1672 DKLKFSDDKSTAT
+1672 
-1685 TEFTLKASETEQFRG
+1685 
-1700 SMSYSVTDRA
+1700 
-1710 NRSKSEKEDNIIRI
+1710 
-1724 VDNMAPI
+1724 
-1731 VDISYN
+1731 
-1737 PVDKKTALKSMVEK
+1737 
-1751 DTDSKLTRATV
+1751 
-1762 EKENVNDDTRFIYDG
+1762 
-1777 AVKATIKVKEANFF
+1777 
-1791 EKDAIITLTRDGKEL
+1791 
-1806 YSDPVTE
+1806 
-1813 AKSEKGNYS
+1813 
-1822 ISEWKKAGQ
+1822 
-1831 DTVSCEITFEKDGDY
+1831 
-1846 QLKMDYSD
+1846 
-1854 SSDNE
+1854 
-1859 MSYTSDEYENKE
+1859 
-1871 GTKEYTSN
+1871 
-1879 IITVDTVKPQV
+1879 VKPQV
-1890 KVTYDNNSAKNG
+1890 KVSYDNNSAKNG
-1902 NYYKNNRTATICV
+1902 NYYKNNRTATIRV

-1922 SEVDFSAISKNVQG
+1922 SEVDFSVVSKNVQG
-1936 KNVTYQY
+1936 KNVTYKY
-1943 SDLKDWGDWKL
+1943 SDLKDWSYWKL
-1954 VNKNTSTWEAEVP
+1954 VDKNKSTWEAEVP

-1989 KDFADAFIVDKEAPN
+1989 KDFADAFIVDKEASN

-2068 KERTETISKKDL
+2068 KERTETISRKDL
-2080 TFSEDGKTATGKL
+2080 TFSEDGKTATGKF

-2105 SISFIAT
+2105 SVSFIAT
-2112 DMAGNDSQVKND
+2112 DMAGNNSQVKND

-2335 TYDADANYT
+2335 TYDTDANYT

-2409 TSGVD
+2409 TSGVE

-2457 RSALGNNN
+2457 RSALGNSN
-2465 QFNGTV
+2465 QFNGTT

-2507 VQEVN
+2507 VQKVN

-2547 GNAMTASWSNN
+2547 GNATTASWSNN

-2612 VNSAN
+2612 ANSAN

-2650 ENGSYEKKEIPLGDI
+2650 ENGSYEKKEIPLGDV

-2706 DDEEEYESVS
+2706 DDEKEYESVS

-2724 TFLINKDTE
+2724 TFLINKDAE

-2740 VYDVNEDLIIS
+2740 VYDVNEDLVIS

-2797 LFDTEG
+2797 LFDAEG

-2839 AVSGLENDGRYKT
+2839 AVSGLENNGRYKT

>member
-136 VQVVNSENVLTERD
+136 VQVVNAENVLTERD

-277 AITEEKNTDGKDAD
+277 AITEEKNTDGKEAD

-309 VKVEATRAGDAEY
+309 VKVEATRAGDEEY

-331 TILKANQTGVKFAEQ
+331 TILKANQTGVKFKEQ

-365 EGGESSGTVT
+365 EGGESRGTVT

-389 VTGKLTFNKAGKVVV
+389 VTGKLTFNKAGKIVV

-418 ASYSITTLKKNQ
+418 AAYSITTLKKKQ

-442 SEFTYNSN
+442 SEFTYNPN

-524 NLHFVHAKTEISWN
+524 NLHFVHAKTEIIWN

-547 LDGGSGTGIV
+547 LDGGSGTGTV

-591 TGIIEVQAIKAGD
+591 TGIIEVQATKAGD

-625 EFAEKNISLYY
+625 EFAEKKISLYY

-757 YSNKLKENNWTTS
+757 YRNKLKENNWTTS

-800 KLKIDK
+800 ELRIDK
-806 GNPTNLKIEYKKES
+806 ENPTNLKIEYKKES
-820 LIDKFKDFLFGKKEA
+820 LIDKFKGFLFGKKEA

-866 QDETEVKFDSSDK
+866 QAETEVKFDSSDE

-915 TQIEDKE
+915 TQIEDRE

-969 TRFIYNGTVEAT
+969 TRFIYDGTVEAT

-995 LVIKRDGKEI
+995 LVIERDGKEI
-1005 WNGAI
+1005 WKGAI

-1098 YQSDRTAT
+1098 YQADRTAT
-1106 VQVTDRNFRPSEVD
+1106 VQVTDRNFRPREVD
-1120 FSVISKNVQGKNV
+1120 FKVEAKNIKGEVVKE
-1133 TYQYSDLKDWG
+1133 YQNLNSWDDWS
-1144 DWKLVNK
+1144 LVEG
-1151 NTSTWEAEIPFNVD
+1151 TTDTWEAEVSFNVD
-1165 ARYDVSFKYTDLA
+1165 ARYHVTFDYTDLA
-1178 GHELTKNLDEK
+1178 GHELTKNWDEK
-1189 FVVDKTDPEISV
+1189 FVVDKTKPEISV
-1201 RYSDEV
+1201 KYSNEV

-1214 HAITFG
+1214 NAITFG

-1226 NLKVILTA
+1226 DLKVILTA

-1257 NKDKIEEKVL
+1257 NKDKIEEKIP
-1267 HDKLKFSDD
+1267 HDKLTFSEDN
-1276 KSTATTEFTLT
+1276 SEATTTFTLT

-1300 SVTDRANR
+1300 SVTDKANR

-1318 RIVDNIAPV
+1318 RIVDNIAPI
-1327 VDISYS
+1327 VDISYT
-1333 PVDKNTT
+1333 PVDKKTA
-1340 LQSMVEKD
+1340 LKSMVEKD
-1348 IDSNITRKTV
+1348 TDSKITRATV
-1358 KKENVNDDTRFIYD
+1358 EKENVNDDTRFIYD

-1392 ITLTCDGKELYSG
+1392 ITLTRDGKEIYSG
-1405 PVTEAKSERGSYS
+1405 PVTKAKSEKGSYS

-1477 TVDTTAPELKV
+1477 TVDT
-1488 TYDNNDVITNADE
+1488 
-1501 NYYQADRTATVQ
+1501 
-1513 VTDRNFRPS
+1513 
-1522 EVDFNVEAKNVNDEI
+1522 
-1537 VKEYQNINS
+1537 
-1546 WDDWSLVEGTTDTWE
+1546 
-1561 AKVPFDVDARYHVT
+1561 
-1575 FDYTDLAGHELTKN
+1575 
-1589 LDEKF
+1589 
-1594 IVDKMNPDIKVEYSK
+1594 
-1609 EVKTWKKVL
+1609 
-1618 HAITFGYYTY
+1618 
-1628 QADLKVTLTAKDET
+1628 
-1642 AGVDYIEWA
+1642 
-1651 YNQEENTSKINKD
+1651 
-1664 KIEEKVLH
+1664 
-1672 DKLKFSDDKSTAT
+1672 
-1685 TEFTLKASETEQFRG
+1685 
-1700 SMSYSVTDRA
+1700 
-1710 NRSKSEKEDNIIRI
+1710 
-1724 VDNMAPI
+1724 
-1731 VDISYN
+1731 
-1737 PVDKKTALKSMVEK
+1737 
-1751 DTDSKLTRATV
+1751 
-1762 EKENVNDDTRFIYDG
+1762 
-1777 AVKATIKVKEANFF
+1777 
-1791 EKDAIITLTRDGKEL
+1791 
-1806 YSDPVTE
+1806 
-1813 AKSEKGNYS
+1813 
-1822 ISEWKKAGQ
+1822 
-1831 DTVSCEITFEKDGDY
+1831 
-1846 QLKMDYSD
+1846 
-1854 SSDNE
+1854 
-1859 MSYTSDEYENKE
+1859 
-1871 GTKEYTSN
+1871 
-1879 IITVDTVKPQV
+1879 VKPQV
-1890 KVTYDNNSAKNG
+1890 KVSYDNNSAKNG
-1902 NYYKNNRTATICV
+1902 NYYKNNRTATIRV

-1922 SEVDFSAISKNVQG
+1922 SEVDFSVVSKNVQG
-1936 KNVTYQY
+1936 KNVTYKY
-1943 SDLKDWGDWKL
+1943 SDLKDWSYWKL
-1954 VNKNTSTWEAEVP
+1954 VDKNKSTWEAEVP

-2068 KERTETISKKDL
+2068 KERTETISRKDL
-2080 TFSEDGKTATGKL
+2080 TFSEDGKTATGKF

-2105 SISFIAT
+2105 SVSFIAT
-2112 DMAGNDSQVKND
+2112 DMAGNNSQVKND

-2335 TYDADANYT
+2335 TYDTDANYT

-2409 TSGVD
+2409 TSGVE

-2457 RSALGNNN
+2457 RSALGNSN
-2465 QFNGTV
+2465 QFNGTT

-2547 GNAMTASWSNN
+2547 GNATTASWSNN

-2612 VNSAN
+2612 ANSAN

-2650 ENGSYEKKEIPLGDI
+2650 ENGSYEKKEIPLGDV

-2706 DDEEEYESVS
+2706 DDEKEYESVS

-2724 TFLINKDTE
+2724 TFLINKDAE

-2740 VYDVNEDLIIS
+2740 VYDVNEDLVIS

-2797 LFDTEG
+2797 LFEAEG

>member
-123 ISAYGYEV
+123 ISVYGYEV

-136 VQVVNSENVLTERD
+136 VQVVNVENVLTERD

-180 GEESTYTNE
+180 GEESTHTNE

-309 VKVEATRAGDAEY
+309 VKVEATRAGDEEY

-331 TILKANQTGVKFAEQ
+331 TILKANQTGVKFKEQ

-365 EGGESSGTVT
+365 EGGESSGSVT
-375 YKIIEGQ
+375 YKITKGQ
-382 DFATIDK
+382 DFATIDVK
-389 VTGKLTFNKAGKVVV
+389 TGKLTFKKAGTV
-404 EGTKAGDDCYESQS
+404 EVTGTKAGDDCYESQS
-418 ASYSITTLKKNQ
+418 AAYSITTLKKNQ

-442 SEFTYNSN
+442 SEITYNPN

-625 EFAEKNISLYY
+625 EFAEKKISLYY

-735 DAKNDWYIGN
+735 DAKNDWYIGS

-757 YSNKLKENNWTTS
+757 YSNTLKENNWTTS

-800 KLKIDK
+800 ELRIDK
-806 GNPTNLKIEYKKES
+806 ENPTNLKIEYKKES
-820 LIDKFKDFLFGKKEA
+820 LIDKFKGFLFGKKEA

-866 QDETEVKFDSSDK
+866 QAETEVKFDSSDK

-915 TQIEDKE
+915 TQIEDSK

-927 DDTKPEVNIS
+927 DDTQPEVNIS

-969 TRFIYNGTVEAT
+969 TRFIYDGTVEAT

-1005 WNGAI
+1005 WNSAI

-1048 GIAGYQDRAGNE
+1048 GIAGYQDRSGNE

-1077 APELKVTYDNNDVIT
+1077 APELKVTYDNNDVII

-1098 YQSDRTAT
+1098 YQADRTAT
-1106 VQVTDRNFRPSEVD
+1106 VQVTDRNFRPSEVV
-1120 FSVISKNVQGKNV
+1120 FKVEAKNIKGEVVKE
-1133 TYQYSDLKDWG
+1133 YQNLNSWDDWS
-1144 DWKLVNK
+1144 LVEG
-1151 NTSTWEAEIPFNVD
+1151 TTDTWEAEVSFNVD
-1165 ARYDVSFKYTDLA
+1165 ARYHVTFDYTDLA
-1178 GHELTKNLDEK
+1178 GHELTKNWDEK
-1189 FVVDKTDPEISV
+1189 FVVDKTKPEISV
-1201 RYSDEV
+1201 KYSNEV

-1214 HAITFG
+1214 NAITFG

-1226 NLKVILTA
+1226 DLKVTLTA

-1267 HDKLKFSDD
+1267 HDELKFSDD
-1276 KSTATTEFTLT
+1276 KSTATTTFTLT

-1300 SVTDRANR
+1300 SVTDKANR
-1308 SKSEKEDNII
+1308 SKSEKEDDII
-1318 RIVDNIAPV
+1318 RIVDNIAPI
-1327 VDISYS
+1327 VDISYT
-1333 PVDKNTT
+1333 PVDKKTV
-1340 LQSMVEKD
+1340 LKSMVEKD
-1348 IDSNITRKTV
+1348 TDSKITRATV
-1358 KKENVNDDTRFIYD
+1358 EKEKVNDDTRFIYD

-1384 NFFEDDAK
+1384 NFFEKDASV
-1392 ITLTCDGKELYSG
+1392 TLTRDGKELYSG
-1405 PVTEAKSERGSYS
+1405 PVTKAKSEKGSYS

-1477 TVDTTAPELKV
+1477 TVDT
-1488 TYDNNDVITNADE
+1488 
-1501 NYYQADRTATVQ
+1501 
-1513 VTDRNFRPS
+1513 
-1522 EVDFNVEAKNVNDEI
+1522 
-1537 VKEYQNINS
+1537 
-1546 WDDWSLVEGTTDTWE
+1546 
-1561 AKVPFDVDARYHVT
+1561 
-1575 FDYTDLAGHELTKN
+1575 
-1589 LDEKF
+1589 
-1594 IVDKMNPDIKVEYSK
+1594 
-1609 EVKTWKKVL
+1609 
-1618 HAITFGYYTY
+1618 
-1628 QADLKVTLTAKDET
+1628 
-1642 AGVDYIEWA
+1642 
-1651 YNQEENTSKINKD
+1651 
-1664 KIEEKVLH
+1664 
-1672 DKLKFSDDKSTAT
+1672 
-1685 TEFTLKASETEQFRG
+1685 
-1700 SMSYSVTDRA
+1700 
-1710 NRSKSEKEDNIIRI
+1710 
-1724 VDNMAPI
+1724 
-1731 VDISYN
+1731 
-1737 PVDKKTALKSMVEK
+1737 
-1751 DTDSKLTRATV
+1751 
-1762 EKENVNDDTRFIYDG
+1762 
-1777 AVKATIKVKEANFF
+1777 
-1791 EKDAIITLTRDGKEL
+1791 
-1806 YSDPVTE
+1806 
-1813 AKSEKGNYS
+1813 
-1822 ISEWKKAGQ
+1822 
-1831 DTVSCEITFEKDGDY
+1831 
-1846 QLKMDYSD
+1846 
-1854 SSDNE
+1854 
-1859 MSYTSDEYENKE
+1859 
-1871 GTKEYTSN
+1871 
-1879 IITVDTVKPQV
+1879 VKPQV
-1890 KVTYDNNSAKNG
+1890 KVSYDNNSAKNG
-1902 NYYKNNRTATICV
+1902 NYYKNNRTATIRV

-1922 SEVDFSAISKNVQG
+1922 NEVNFSVISKNVQG
-1936 KNVTYQY
+1936 KNVNYKY
-1943 SDLKDWGDWKL
+1943 SKLQDWNDWKL
-1954 VNKNTSTWEAEVP
+1954 VDKKNSVWEAEVP

-2068 KERTETISKKDL
+2068 KERTETISRKDL
-2080 TFSEDGKTATGKL
+2080 TFSEDGKTATGKF

-2105 SISFIAT
+2105 SVSFIAT

-2173 GDVTVTFKVTEANF
+2173 GNVTVAFKVTEANF

-2335 TYDADANYT
+2335 TYDTDANYT

-2409 TSGVD
+2409 TSGVE

-2457 RSALGNNN
+2457 RSALGNSN
-2465 QFNGTV
+2465 QFNGTT

-2547 GNAMTASWSNN
+2547 GNATTASWSNN

-2612 VNSAN
+2612 ANSAN

-2650 ENGSYEKKEIPLGDI
+2650 ENGSYEKKEIPLGDV

-2706 DDEEEYESVS
+2706 DDEKEYESVS

-2724 TFLINKDTE
+2724 TFLINKDAE

-2740 VYDVNEDLIIS
+2740 VYDVNEDLVIS

-2797 LFDTEG
+2797 LFDAEG

-2966 SIAGVI
+2966 SIVAILVVI
-2972 VVLGGGIIF
+2972 GGGVIF
-2981 FIWRRRREN
+2981 FIWRRKKEKEN
-2990 GKQQEE
+2990 QQEG

>member
-136 VQVVNSENVLTERD
+136 VQVVNAENVLTERD

-331 TILKANQTGVKFAEQ
+331 TILKANQTGVKFKEQ

-365 EGGESSGTVT
+365 EGGESSGSVT
-375 YKIIEGQ
+375 YKITKGQ
-382 DFATIDK
+382 DFATIDVK
-389 VTGKLTFNKAGKVVV
+389 TGKLTFKKAGTV
-404 EGTKAGDDCYESQS
+404 EVTGTKAGDDCYESQS
-418 ASYSITTLKKNQ
+418 AAYSITTLKKNQ

-442 SEFTYNSN
+442 SEITYNPN

-547 LDGGSGTGIV
+547 LDGGSGTGTV

-591 TGIIEVQAIKAGD
+591 TGSIEVQAIKAGD

-800 KLKIDK
+800 ELKIDK

-820 LIDKFKDFLFGKKEA
+820 LIDKFKGFLFGKKEA

-856 SNTISLSSKG
+856 SNIISLSSKG

-915 TQIEDKE
+915 TQIEDRE

-1226 NLKVILTA
+1226 DLKVTLTA

-1318 RIVDNIAPV
+1318 RIVDNIAP
-1327 VDISYS
+1327 
-1333 PVDKNTT
+1333 
-1340 LQSMVEKD
+1340 
-1348 IDSNITRKTV
+1348 
-1358 KKENVNDDTRFIYD
+1358 
-1372 GAVKATIKVKEA
+1372 
-1384 NFFEDDAK
+1384 
-1392 ITLTCDGKELYSG
+1392 
-1405 PVTEAKSERGSYS
+1405 
-1418 ISEWKTAGQDTVSCE
+1418 
-1433 ITFEKDGDYQLK
+1433 
-1445 MDYSDSSDNEMSYT
+1445 
-1459 SDEYENKEGTK
+1459 
-1470 EYTSNII
+1470 
-1477 TVDTTAPELKV
+1477 
-1488 TYDNNDVITNADE
+1488 
-1501 NYYQADRTATVQ
+1501 
-1513 VTDRNFRPS
+1513 
-1522 EVDFNVEAKNVNDEI
+1522 
-1537 VKEYQNINS
+1537 
-1546 WDDWSLVEGTTDTWE
+1546 
-1561 AKVPFDVDARYHVT
+1561 
-1575 FDYTDLAGHELTKN
+1575 
-1589 LDEKF
+1589 
-1594 IVDKMNPDIKVEYSK
+1594 
-1609 EVKTWKKVL
+1609 
-1618 HAITFGYYTY
+1618 
-1628 QADLKVTLTAKDET
+1628 
-1642 AGVDYIEWA
+1642 
-1651 YNQEENTSKINKD
+1651 
-1664 KIEEKVLH
+1664 
-1672 DKLKFSDDKSTAT
+1672 
-1685 TEFTLKASETEQFRG
+1685 
-1700 SMSYSVTDRA
+1700 
-1710 NRSKSEKEDNIIRI
+1710 
-1724 VDNMAPI
+1724 I
-1731 VDISYN
+1731 VDISYT

-1751 DTDSKLTRATV
+1751 DTDSEITRATV

-1791 EKDAIITLTRDGKEL
+1791 DKDAIITLTRDGKKI
-1806 YSDPVTE
+1806 YSGPVTK
-1813 AKSEKGNYS
+1813 AKSEKGSYS

-1943 SDLKDWGDWKL
+1943 SDLKDWDDWKL
-1954 VNKNTSTWEAEVP
+1954 VNKNTSTWAAEVP

-1973 YDVSF
+1973 YDVNF

-2068 KERTETISKKDL
+2068 KGRTETISRKDL
-2080 TFSEDGKTATGKL
+2080 TFSEDGKTATGKF

-2335 TYDADANYT
+2335 TYDTDANYT

-2409 TSGVD
+2409 TSGVE

-2612 VNSAN
+2612 ANSAN

-2706 DDEEEYESVS
+2706 DDGEEYESVS

-2740 VYDVNEDLIIS
+2740 VYDVNEDLVIS

>member
-136 VQVVNSENVLTERD
+136 VQVVNAENVLTERD

-277 AITEEKNTDGKDAD
+277 AITEEKNTDGKEAD

-309 VKVEATRAGDAEY
+309 VKVEATRAGDEEY

-331 TILKANQTGVKFAEQ
+331 TILKANQTGVKFKEQ

-365 EGGESSGTVT
+365 EGGESRGTVT

-389 VTGKLTFNKAGKVVV
+389 VTGKLTFNKAGKIVV

-418 ASYSITTLKKNQ
+418 AAYSITTLKKNQ

-442 SEFTYNSN
+442 SEFTYNPN

-524 NLHFVHAKTEISWN
+524 NLHFVHAKTEIIWN

-547 LDGGSGTGIV
+547 LDGGSGTGTV
-557 SYKIVSEKNLEEK
+557 SYEIVSEKNLEEK

-591 TGIIEVQAIKAGD
+591 TGSIEVQAIKAGD

-636 GKTDYA
+636 GKIDYA

-800 KLKIDK
+800 ELKIDK
-806 GNPTNLKIEYKKES
+806 ENPMNLKIEYKKES
-820 LIDKFKDFLFGKKEA
+820 LIDKFKGFLFGKKEA

-866 QDETEVKFDSSDK
+866 QAETEVKFDSSDK

-915 TQIEDKE
+915 TQIEDSK

-927 DDTKPEVNIS
+927 DDTQPEVNIS
-937 YQAVNGAELKATV
+937 YQAVKGAELKATV

-969 TRFIYNGTVEAT
+969 TRFIYDGTVEAT

-1018 SYSISDWTVD
+1018 SYSISDWIVD

-1048 GIAGYQDRAGNE
+1048 GIAGYQDRSGNE

-1098 YQSDRTAT
+1098 YQ
-1106 VQVTDRNFRPSEVD
+1106 
-1120 FSVISKNVQGKNV
+1120 
-1133 TYQYSDLKDWG
+1133 
-1144 DWKLVNK
+1144 
-1151 NTSTWEAEIPFNVD
+1151 
-1165 ARYDVSFKYTDLA
+1165 
-1178 GHELTKNLDEK
+1178 
-1189 FVVDKTDPEISV
+1189 
-1201 RYSDEV
+1201 
-1207 KTWKKVL
+1207 
-1214 HAITFG
+1214 
-1220 YYTYQA
+1220 
-1226 NLKVILTA
+1226 
-1234 KDETAGVDYIEW
+1234 
-1246 AYNQEE
+1246 
-1252 NTSKI
+1252 
-1257 NKDKIEEKVL
+1257 
-1267 HDKLKFSDD
+1267 
-1276 KSTATTEFTLT
+1276 
-1287 ASETEQ
+1287 
-1293 FRGSMSY
+1293 
-1300 SVTDRANR
+1300 
-1308 SKSEKEDNII
+1308 
-1318 RIVDNIAPV
+1318 
-1327 VDISYS
+1327 
-1333 PVDKNTT
+1333 
-1340 LQSMVEKD
+1340 
-1348 IDSNITRKTV
+1348 
-1358 KKENVNDDTRFIYD
+1358 
-1372 GAVKATIKVKEA
+1372 
-1384 NFFEDDAK
+1384 
-1392 ITLTCDGKELYSG
+1392 
-1405 PVTEAKSERGSYS
+1405 
-1418 ISEWKTAGQDTVSCE
+1418 
-1433 ITFEKDGDYQLK
+1433 
-1445 MDYSDSSDNEMSYT
+1445 
-1459 SDEYENKEGTK
+1459 
-1470 EYTSNII
+1470 
-1477 TVDTTAPELKV
+1477 
-1488 TYDNNDVITNADE
+1488 
-1501 NYYQADRTATVQ
+1501 ADRTATVQ

-1522 EVDFNVEAKNVNDEI
+1522 EVDFKVEAKNIKGEV
-1537 VKEYQNINS
+1537 VKEYQNLNS
-1546 WDDWSLVEGTTDTWE
+1546 WDNWSLVEGTTDTWE
-1561 AKVPFDVDARYHVT
+1561 VKVPFNVDARYHVT

-1594 IVDKMNPDIKVEYSK
+1594 VVDKTDPKISVKYSDK
-1609 EVKTWKKVL
+1609 VKTWKKVL

-1628 QADLKVTLTAKDET
+1628 QADLKITLTAKDET
-1642 AGVDYIEWA
+1642 AGVDYIKWA

-1664 KIEEKVLH
+1664 KIEEKIPH
-1672 DKLKFSDDKSTAT
+1672 DKLTFSEGNSEAT
-1685 TEFTLKASETEQFRG
+1685 TTFTLTASETEQFRG
-1700 SMSYSVTDRA
+1700 SMSYSVTDKA

-1724 VDNMAPI
+1724 VDNIAPI

-1751 DTDSKLTRATV
+1751 DTDSEITRATV
-1762 EKENVNDDTRFIYDG
+1762 EKENVNEDTRFIYDG

-1791 EKDAIITLTRDGKEL
+1791 EKDASVTLTRDGKEL
-1806 YSDPVTE
+1806 YSGPVTE
-1813 AKSEKGNYS
+1813 AKSEKGSYS
-1822 ISEWKKAGQ
+1822 ISEWKAAGQ

-1890 KVTYDNNSAKNG
+1890 KVSYDNNSAKNG
-1902 NYYKNNRTATICV
+1902 NYYKNNRTATIRV

-1922 SEVDFSAISKNVQG
+1922 SEVDFSVVSKNVQG
-1936 KNVTYQY
+1936 KNVTYKY
-1943 SDLKDWGDWKL
+1943 SDLKDWSYWKL
-1954 VNKNTSTWEAEVP
+1954 VDKNKSTWEAEVP

-2068 KERTETISKKDL
+2068 KERTETISRKDL
-2080 TFSEDGKTATGKL
+2080 TFSEDGKTATGKF

-2105 SISFIAT
+2105 SVSFIAT
-2112 DMAGNDSQVKND
+2112 DMAGNDSRVKND

-2335 TYDADANYT
+2335 TYDTDANYT

-2409 TSGVD
+2409 TSGVE

-2547 GNAMTASWSNN
+2547 GNATTASWSNN

-2612 VNSAN
+2612 ANSAN

-2650 ENGSYEKKEIPLGDI
+2650 ENGSYEKKEIPLGDV

-2706 DDEEEYESVS
+2706 DDEKEYESVS

-2724 TFLINKDTE
+2724 TFLINKDAE

-2740 VYDVNEDLIIS
+2740 VYDVNEDLVIS

-2797 LFDTEG
+2797 LFDAEG

>member
-136 VQVVNSENVLTERD
+136 VQVVNAENVLTERD

-277 AITEEKNTDGKDAD
+277 AITEEKNTDGKEAD

-309 VKVEATRAGDAEY
+309 VKVEATRAGDEEY

-331 TILKANQTGVKFAEQ
+331 TILKANQTGVKFKEQ

-365 EGGESSGTVT
+365 EGGESRGTVT

-389 VTGKLTFNKAGKVVV
+389 VTGKLTFNKAGKIVV

-418 ASYSITTLKKNQ
+418 AAYSITTLKKNQ

-442 SEFTYNSN
+442 SEFTYNPN

-524 NLHFVHAKTEISWN
+524 NLHFVHAKTEIIWN

-547 LDGGSGTGIV
+547 LDGGSGTGTV
-557 SYKIVSEKNLEEK
+557 SYEIVSEKNLEEK

-591 TGIIEVQAIKAGD
+591 TGSIEVQAIKAGD

-636 GKTDYA
+636 GKIDYA

-800 KLKIDK
+800 ELKIDK
-806 GNPTNLKIEYKKES
+806 ENPMNLKIEYKKES
-820 LIDKFKDFLFGKKEA
+820 LIDKFKGFLFGKKEA

-866 QDETEVKFDSSDK
+866 QAETEVKFDSSDK

-915 TQIEDKE
+915 TQIEDSK

-927 DDTKPEVNIS
+927 DDTQPEVNIS
-937 YQAVNGAELKATV
+937 YQAVKGAELKATV

-969 TRFIYNGTVEAT
+969 TRFIYDGTVEAT

-1018 SYSISDWTVD
+1018 SYSISDWIVD

-1048 GIAGYQDRAGNE
+1048 GIAGYQDRSGNE

-1098 YQSDRTAT
+1098 YQADRTAT

-1120 FSVISKNVQGKNV
+1120 FKVEAKNIKDEVVKE
-1133 TYQYSDLKDWG
+1133 YQNLNSWDDWS
-1144 DWKLVNK
+1144 LVEG
-1151 NTSTWEAEIPFNVD
+1151 TTDTWEAEVSFNVD
-1165 ARYDVSFKYTDLA
+1165 ARYHVTFDYTDLA
-1178 GHELTKNLDEK
+1178 GHELTKNWDEK
-1189 FVVDKTDPEISV
+1189 FVVDKTKPEISV
-1201 RYSDEV
+1201 KYSNEV

-1214 HAITFG
+1214 NAITFG

-1226 NLKVILTA
+1226 NLKVTLTA

-1267 HDKLKFSDD
+1267 HDELKFSDD
-1276 KSTATTEFTLT
+1276 KSTATTTFTLT

-1300 SVTDRANR
+1300 SVTDKANR

-1318 RIVDNIAPV
+1318 RIVDNIAPI
-1327 VDISYS
+1327 VDISYT
-1333 PVDKNTT
+1333 PVDKKTA
-1340 LQSMVEKD
+1340 LKSMVEKD
-1348 IDSNITRKTV
+1348 TDSKITRATV
-1358 KKENVNDDTRFIYD
+1358 EKEKVNDDTRFIYD

-1384 NFFEDDAK
+1384 NFFEKDASV
-1392 ITLTCDGKELYSG
+1392 TLTRDGKELYSG
-1405 PVTEAKSERGSYS
+1405 PVTEAKSEKGSYS

-1477 TVDTTAPELKV
+1477 TVDT
-1488 TYDNNDVITNADE
+1488 
-1501 NYYQADRTATVQ
+1501 
-1513 VTDRNFRPS
+1513 
-1522 EVDFNVEAKNVNDEI
+1522 
-1537 VKEYQNINS
+1537 
-1546 WDDWSLVEGTTDTWE
+1546 
-1561 AKVPFDVDARYHVT
+1561 
-1575 FDYTDLAGHELTKN
+1575 
-1589 LDEKF
+1589 
-1594 IVDKMNPDIKVEYSK
+1594 
-1609 EVKTWKKVL
+1609 
-1618 HAITFGYYTY
+1618 
-1628 QADLKVTLTAKDET
+1628 
-1642 AGVDYIEWA
+1642 
-1651 YNQEENTSKINKD
+1651 
-1664 KIEEKVLH
+1664 
-1672 DKLKFSDDKSTAT
+1672 
-1685 TEFTLKASETEQFRG
+1685 
-1700 SMSYSVTDRA
+1700 
-1710 NRSKSEKEDNIIRI
+1710 
-1724 VDNMAPI
+1724 
-1731 VDISYN
+1731 
-1737 PVDKKTALKSMVEK
+1737 
-1751 DTDSKLTRATV
+1751 
-1762 EKENVNDDTRFIYDG
+1762 
-1777 AVKATIKVKEANFF
+1777 
-1791 EKDAIITLTRDGKEL
+1791 
-1806 YSDPVTE
+1806 
-1813 AKSEKGNYS
+1813 
-1822 ISEWKKAGQ
+1822 
-1831 DTVSCEITFEKDGDY
+1831 
-1846 QLKMDYSD
+1846 
-1854 SSDNE
+1854 
-1859 MSYTSDEYENKE
+1859 
-1871 GTKEYTSN
+1871 
-1879 IITVDTVKPQV
+1879 VKPQV
-1890 KVTYDNNSAKNG
+1890 KVSYDNNSAKNG
-1902 NYYKNNRTATICV
+1902 NYYKNNRTATIRV

-1922 SEVDFSAISKNVQG
+1922 SEVDFSVVSKNVQG
-1936 KNVTYQY
+1936 KNVTYKY
-1943 SDLKDWGDWKL
+1943 SDLKDWSYWKL
-1954 VNKNTSTWEAEVP
+1954 VDKNKSTWEAEVP

-2068 KERTETISKKDL
+2068 KERTETISRKDL
-2080 TFSEDGKTATGKL
+2080 TFSEDGKTATGKF

-2105 SISFIAT
+2105 SVSFIAT
-2112 DMAGNDSQVKND
+2112 DMAGNDSRVKND

-2335 TYDADANYT
+2335 TYDTDANYT

-2409 TSGVD
+2409 TSGVE

-2547 GNAMTASWSNN
+2547 GNATTASWSNN

-2612 VNSAN
+2612 ANSAN

-2650 ENGSYEKKEIPLGDI
+2650 ENGSYEKKEIPLGDV

-2706 DDEEEYESVS
+2706 DDEKEYESVS

-2724 TFLINKDTE
+2724 TFLINKDAE

-2740 VYDVNEDLIIS
+2740 VYDVNEDLVIS

-2797 LFDTEG
+2797 LFDAEG

>member
-136 VQVVNSENVLTERD
+136 VQVVNAENVLTERD

-277 AITEEKNTDGKDAD
+277 AITEEKNTDGKEAD

-309 VKVEATRAGDAEY
+309 VKVEATRAGDEEY

-331 TILKANQTGVKFAEQ
+331 TILKANQTGVKFKEQ

-365 EGGESSGTVT
+365 EGGESRGTVT

-389 VTGKLTFNKAGKVVV
+389 VTGKLTFNKAGKIVV

-418 ASYSITTLKKNQ
+418 AAYSITTLKKNQ

-442 SEFTYNSN
+442 SEFTYNPN

-524 NLHFVHAKTEISWN
+524 NLHFVHAKTEIIWN

-547 LDGGSGTGIV
+547 LDGGSGTGTV

-591 TGIIEVQAIKAGD
+591 TGIIEVQATKAGD

-625 EFAEKNISLYY
+625 EFAEKKISLYY

-800 KLKIDK
+800 ELRIDK
-806 GNPTNLKIEYKKES
+806 ENPTNLKIEYKKES
-820 LIDKFKDFLFGKKEA
+820 LIDKFKGFLFGKKEA

-866 QDETEVKFDSSDK
+866 QAETEVKFDSSDE

-915 TQIEDKE
+915 TQIEDRE

-969 TRFIYNGTVEAT
+969 TRFIYDGTVEAT

-995 LVIKRDGKEI
+995 LVIERDGKEI
-1005 WNGAI
+1005 WKGAI

-1098 YQSDRTAT
+1098 YQADRTAT
-1106 VQVTDRNFRPSEVD
+1106 VQVTDRNFRPREVD
-1120 FSVISKNVQGKNV
+1120 LKVEAKNIKGEVVKE
-1133 TYQYSDLKDWG
+1133 YQNLNSWDDWS
-1144 DWKLVNK
+1144 LVEG
-1151 NTSTWEAEIPFNVD
+1151 TTDTWEAEVSFNVD
-1165 ARYDVSFKYTDLA
+1165 ARYHVTFDYTDLA
-1178 GHELTKNLDEK
+1178 GHELTKNWDEK
-1189 FVVDKTDPEISV
+1189 FVVDKTKPEISV
-1201 RYSDEV
+1201 KYSNEV

-1214 HAITFG
+1214 NAITFG

-1226 NLKVILTA
+1226 DLKVILTA

-1257 NKDKIEEKVL
+1257 NKDKIEEKIP
-1267 HDKLKFSDD
+1267 HDKLTFSEDN
-1276 KSTATTEFTLT
+1276 SEATTTFTLT

-1300 SVTDRANR
+1300 SVTDKANR

-1318 RIVDNIAPV
+1318 RIVDNIAPI
-1327 VDISYS
+1327 VDISYT
-1333 PVDKNTT
+1333 PVDKKTA
-1340 LQSMVEKD
+1340 LKSMVEKD
-1348 IDSNITRKTV
+1348 TDSKITRATV
-1358 KKENVNDDTRFIYD
+1358 EKENVNDDTRFIYD

-1392 ITLTCDGKELYSG
+1392 ITLTRDGKEIYSG
-1405 PVTEAKSERGSYS
+1405 PVTKAKSEKGSYS

-1477 TVDTTAPELKV
+1477 TVDT
-1488 TYDNNDVITNADE
+1488 
-1501 NYYQADRTATVQ
+1501 
-1513 VTDRNFRPS
+1513 
-1522 EVDFNVEAKNVNDEI
+1522 
-1537 VKEYQNINS
+1537 
-1546 WDDWSLVEGTTDTWE
+1546 
-1561 AKVPFDVDARYHVT
+1561 
-1575 FDYTDLAGHELTKN
+1575 
-1589 LDEKF
+1589 
-1594 IVDKMNPDIKVEYSK
+1594 
-1609 EVKTWKKVL
+1609 
-1618 HAITFGYYTY
+1618 
-1628 QADLKVTLTAKDET
+1628 
-1642 AGVDYIEWA
+1642 
-1651 YNQEENTSKINKD
+1651 
-1664 KIEEKVLH
+1664 
-1672 DKLKFSDDKSTAT
+1672 
-1685 TEFTLKASETEQFRG
+1685 
-1700 SMSYSVTDRA
+1700 
-1710 NRSKSEKEDNIIRI
+1710 
-1724 VDNMAPI
+1724 
-1731 VDISYN
+1731 
-1737 PVDKKTALKSMVEK
+1737 
-1751 DTDSKLTRATV
+1751 
-1762 EKENVNDDTRFIYDG
+1762 
-1777 AVKATIKVKEANFF
+1777 
-1791 EKDAIITLTRDGKEL
+1791 
-1806 YSDPVTE
+1806 
-1813 AKSEKGNYS
+1813 
-1822 ISEWKKAGQ
+1822 
-1831 DTVSCEITFEKDGDY
+1831 
-1846 QLKMDYSD
+1846 
-1854 SSDNE
+1854 
-1859 MSYTSDEYENKE
+1859 
-1871 GTKEYTSN
+1871 
-1879 IITVDTVKPQV
+1879 VKPQV
-1890 KVTYDNNSAKNG
+1890 KVSYDNNSAKNG
-1902 NYYKNNRTATICV
+1902 NYYKNNRTATIRV

-1922 SEVDFSAISKNVQG
+1922 SEVDFSVVSKNVQG
-1936 KNVTYQY
+1936 KNVTYKY
-1943 SDLKDWGDWKL
+1943 SDLKDWSYWKL
-1954 VNKNTSTWEAEVP
+1954 VDKNKSTWEAEVP

-1989 KDFADAFIVDKEAPN
+1989 KDFADAFIVDKEASN

-2068 KERTETISKKDL
+2068 KERTETISRKDL
-2080 TFSEDGKTATGKL
+2080 TFSEDGKTATGKF

-2105 SISFIAT
+2105 SVSFIAT
-2112 DMAGNDSQVKND
+2112 DMAGNNSQVKND

-2335 TYDADANYT
+2335 TYDTDANYT

-2409 TSGVD
+2409 TSGVE

-2457 RSALGNNN
+2457 RSALGNSN
-2465 QFNGTV
+2465 QFNGTT

-2507 VQEVN
+2507 VQKVN

-2547 GNAMTASWSNN
+2547 GNATTASWSNN

-2612 VNSAN
+2612 ANSAN

-2650 ENGSYEKKEIPLGDI
+2650 ENGSYEKKEIPLGDV

-2706 DDEEEYESVS
+2706 DDEKEYESVS

-2724 TFLINKDTE
+2724 TFLINKDAE

-2740 VYDVNEDLIIS
+2740 VYDVNEDLVIS

-2797 LFDTEG
+2797 LFDAEG

-2839 AVSGLENDGRYKT
+2839 AVSGLENNGRYKT

>member
-136 VQVVNSENVLTERD
+136 VQVVNAENVLTERD

-277 AITEEKNTDGKDAD
+277 AITEEKNTDGKEAD

-309 VKVEATRAGDAEY
+309 VKVEATRAGDEEY

-331 TILKANQTGVKFAEQ
+331 TILKANQTGVKFKEQ

-365 EGGESSGTVT
+365 EGGESRGTVT

-389 VTGKLTFNKAGKVVV
+389 VTGKLTFNKAGKIVV

-418 ASYSITTLKKNQ
+418 AAYSITTLKKNQ

-442 SEFTYNSN
+442 SEFTYNPN

-524 NLHFVHAKTEISWN
+524 NLHFVHAKTEIIWN

-547 LDGGSGTGIV
+547 LDGGSGTGTV

-591 TGIIEVQAIKAGD
+591 TGIIEVQATKAGD

-625 EFAEKNISLYY
+625 EFAEKKISLYY

-757 YSNKLKENNWTTS
+757 YRNKLKENNWTTS

-800 KLKIDK
+800 ELRIDK
-806 GNPTNLKIEYKKES
+806 ENPTNLKIEYKKES
-820 LIDKFKDFLFGKKEA
+820 LIDKFKGFLFGKKEA

-866 QDETEVKFDSSDK
+866 QAETEVKFDSSDE

-915 TQIEDKE
+915 TQIEDRE

-969 TRFIYNGTVEAT
+969 TRFIYDGTVEAT

-1048 GIAGYQDRAGNE
+1048 GIAGYQDRSGNE

-1098 YQSDRTAT
+1098 YQ
-1106 VQVTDRNFRPSEVD
+1106 
-1120 FSVISKNVQGKNV
+1120 
-1133 TYQYSDLKDWG
+1133 
-1144 DWKLVNK
+1144 
-1151 NTSTWEAEIPFNVD
+1151 
-1165 ARYDVSFKYTDLA
+1165 
-1178 GHELTKNLDEK
+1178 
-1189 FVVDKTDPEISV
+1189 
-1201 RYSDEV
+1201 
-1207 KTWKKVL
+1207 
-1214 HAITFG
+1214 
-1220 YYTYQA
+1220 
-1226 NLKVILTA
+1226 
-1234 KDETAGVDYIEW
+1234 
-1246 AYNQEE
+1246 
-1252 NTSKI
+1252 
-1257 NKDKIEEKVL
+1257 
-1267 HDKLKFSDD
+1267 
-1276 KSTATTEFTLT
+1276 
-1287 ASETEQ
+1287 
-1293 FRGSMSY
+1293 
-1300 SVTDRANR
+1300 
-1308 SKSEKEDNII
+1308 
-1318 RIVDNIAPV
+1318 
-1327 VDISYS
+1327 
-1333 PVDKNTT
+1333 
-1340 LQSMVEKD
+1340 
-1348 IDSNITRKTV
+1348 
-1358 KKENVNDDTRFIYD
+1358 
-1372 GAVKATIKVKEA
+1372 
-1384 NFFEDDAK
+1384 
-1392 ITLTCDGKELYSG
+1392 
-1405 PVTEAKSERGSYS
+1405 
-1418 ISEWKTAGQDTVSCE
+1418 
-1433 ITFEKDGDYQLK
+1433 
-1445 MDYSDSSDNEMSYT
+1445 
-1459 SDEYENKEGTK
+1459 
-1470 EYTSNII
+1470 
-1477 TVDTTAPELKV
+1477 
-1488 TYDNNDVITNADE
+1488 
-1501 NYYQADRTATVQ
+1501 ADRTATVQ

-1522 EVDFNVEAKNVNDEI
+1522 EVDFKVEAKNIKGEV
-1537 VKEYQNINS
+1537 VKEYQNLNS

-1561 AKVPFDVDARYHVT
+1561 AEVSFNVDARYHVT

-1589 LDEKF
+1589 WDEKF
-1594 IVDKMNPDIKVEYSK
+1594 VVDKTKPEISVKYSN

-1618 HAITFGYYTY
+1618 NAITFGYYTY
-1628 QADLKVTLTAKDET
+1628 QANLKVTLTAKDET

-1672 DKLKFSDDKSTAT
+1672 DELKFSDDKSTAT
-1685 TEFTLKASETEQFRG
+1685 TTFTLTASETEQFRG
-1700 SMSYSVTDRA
+1700 SMSYSVTDKA

-1724 VDNMAPI
+1724 VDNIAPI
-1731 VDISYN
+1731 VDISYT

-1751 DTDSKLTRATV
+1751 DTDSKITRATV
-1762 EKENVNDDTRFIYDG
+1762 EKEKVNDDTRFIYDG

-1791 EKDAIITLTRDGKEL
+1791 EKDASVTLTRDGKEL
-1806 YSDPVTE
+1806 YSGPVTE
-1813 AKSEKGNYS
+1813 AKSEKGSYS
-1822 ISEWKKAGQ
+1822 ISEWKASGQ

-1854 SSDNE
+1854 SSDNAME
-1859 MSYTSDEYENKE
+1859 WTSDEYEKKN
-1871 GTKEYTSN
+1871 GTEKYTSN

-1890 KVTYDNNSAKNG
+1890 KVSYDNNSAKNG
-1902 NYYKNNRTATICV
+1902 NYYKNNRTATIRV

-1922 SEVDFSAISKNVQG
+1922 SEVNFSVVSKNVQG
-1936 KNVTYQY
+1936 KNVTYKY
-1943 SDLKDWGDWKL
+1943 SDLKDWSYWKL
-1954 VNKNTSTWEAEVP
+1954 VDKNKSTWEAEVP

-2068 KERTETISKKDL
+2068 KERTETISRKDL
-2080 TFSEDGKTATGKL
+2080 TFSEDGKTATGKF

-2105 SISFIAT
+2105 SVSFIAT

-2335 TYDADANYT
+2335 TYDTDANYT

-2409 TSGVD
+2409 TSGVE

-2457 RSALGNNN
+2457 RSALGNSN
-2465 QFNGTV
+2465 QFNGTT

-2547 GNAMTASWSNN
+2547 GNATTASWSNN

-2612 VNSAN
+2612 ANSAN

-2650 ENGSYEKKEIPLGDI
+2650 ENGSYEKKEIPLGDV

-2706 DDEEEYESVS
+2706 DDEKEYESVS

-2724 TFLINKDTE
+2724 TFLINKDAE

-2740 VYDVNEDLIIS
+2740 VYDVNEDLVIS

-2797 LFDTEG
+2797 LFDAEG

>member
-123 ISAYGYEV
+123 ISAYGYEG

-136 VQVVNSENVLTERD
+136 VQVVNAENVLTERD

-277 AITEEKNTDGKDAD
+277 AITEEKNTDGKEAD

-309 VKVEATRAGDAEY
+309 VKVEATRAGDEEY

-331 TILKANQTGVKFAEQ
+331 TILKANQTGVKFKEQ

-365 EGGESSGTVT
+365 EGGESRGTVT

-389 VTGKLTFNKAGKVVV
+389 VTGKLTFNKAGKIVV

-418 ASYSITTLKKNQ
+418 AAYSITTLKKNQ

-442 SEFTYNSN
+442 SEFTYNPN

-509 ATAVYTLEVSKAQQN
+509 AIAVYTLEVSKAQQN

-547 LDGGSGTGIV
+547 LDGGSGTGTV

-662 SIAYS
+662 SITYS

-720 LKTSENLYTLSGEKA
+720 LKTSENLYTLSGEKV
-735 DAKNDWYIGN
+735 DAKNDWYTGN
-745 IKITAKDGYQIS
+745 IKIAAKDGYQIS
-757 YSNKLKENNWTTS
+757 YSDKLKENNWTTS

-820 LIDKFKDFLFGKKEA
+820 LIDKFKGFLFGKKEA

-866 QDETEVKFDSSDK
+866 QAETEVKFDSSDK

-915 TQIEDKE
+915 TQIEDRE

-969 TRFIYNGTVEAT
+969 TRFIYDGTVEAT

-1018 SYSISDWTVD
+1018 SYSILDWTVD

-1048 GIAGYQDRAGNE
+1048 GIAGYQDRSGNE

-1098 YQSDRTAT
+1098 YQ
-1106 VQVTDRNFRPSEVD
+1106 
-1120 FSVISKNVQGKNV
+1120 
-1133 TYQYSDLKDWG
+1133 
-1144 DWKLVNK
+1144 
-1151 NTSTWEAEIPFNVD
+1151 
-1165 ARYDVSFKYTDLA
+1165 
-1178 GHELTKNLDEK
+1178 
-1189 FVVDKTDPEISV
+1189 
-1201 RYSDEV
+1201 
-1207 KTWKKVL
+1207 
-1214 HAITFG
+1214 
-1220 YYTYQA
+1220 
-1226 NLKVILTA
+1226 
-1234 KDETAGVDYIEW
+1234 
-1246 AYNQEE
+1246 
-1252 NTSKI
+1252 
-1257 NKDKIEEKVL
+1257 
-1267 HDKLKFSDD
+1267 
-1276 KSTATTEFTLT
+1276 
-1287 ASETEQ
+1287 
-1293 FRGSMSY
+1293 
-1300 SVTDRANR
+1300 
-1308 SKSEKEDNII
+1308 
-1318 RIVDNIAPV
+1318 
-1327 VDISYS
+1327 
-1333 PVDKNTT
+1333 
-1340 LQSMVEKD
+1340 
-1348 IDSNITRKTV
+1348 
-1358 KKENVNDDTRFIYD
+1358 
-1372 GAVKATIKVKEA
+1372 
-1384 NFFEDDAK
+1384 
-1392 ITLTCDGKELYSG
+1392 
-1405 PVTEAKSERGSYS
+1405 
-1418 ISEWKTAGQDTVSCE
+1418 
-1433 ITFEKDGDYQLK
+1433 
-1445 MDYSDSSDNEMSYT
+1445 
-1459 SDEYENKEGTK
+1459 
-1470 EYTSNII
+1470 
-1477 TVDTTAPELKV
+1477 
-1488 TYDNNDVITNADE
+1488 
-1501 NYYQADRTATVQ
+1501 ADRTATVQ

-1522 EVDFNVEAKNVNDEI
+1522 EVVFKVEAKNIKGEV
-1537 VKEYQNINS
+1537 VKEYQNLNS

-1561 AKVPFDVDARYHVT
+1561 AKVPFNVDARYYVV
-1575 FDYTDLAGHELTKN
+1575 FNYTDLAGHELIKN
-1589 LDEKF
+1589 WNEKF
-1594 IVDKMNPDIKVEYSK
+1594 VVDKTNPEIKAVYNTH
-1609 EVKTWKKVL
+1609 VKTWKKIL

-1664 KIEEKVLH
+1664 KIEEKIPH
-1672 DKLKFSDDKSTAT
+1672 DKLTFSEGNSEAT
-1685 TEFTLKASETEQFRG
+1685 TTFTLRASETEQFRG

-1724 VDNMAPI
+1724 VDNIAPI

-1751 DTDSKLTRATV
+1751 DTDSEITRATV
-1762 EKENVNDDTRFIYDG
+1762 EKENVNEDTRFIYDG

-1791 EKDAIITLTRDGKEL
+1791 EDDAKITLTRDGKEI
-1806 YSDPVTE
+1806 YSGPVTK
-1813 AKSEKGNYS
+1813 AKSEKGSYS
-1822 ISEWKKAGQ
+1822 ISEWKAAGQ

-1846 QLKMDYSD
+1846 QLNMDYSD
-1854 SSDNE
+1854 SSDNAME
-1859 MSYTSDEYENKE
+1859 WTSDEYEKKN
-1871 GTKEYTSN
+1871 GTEKYTSN

-1890 KVTYDNNSAKNG
+1890 KVSYDNNSAKNG
-1902 NYYKNNRTATICV
+1902 NYYKNNRTATIRV

-1922 SEVDFSAISKNVQG
+1922 NEVNFSVISKNVQG
-1936 KNVTYQY
+1936 KNVNYKY
-1943 SDLKDWGDWKL
+1943 SKLQDWNDWKL
-1954 VNKNTSTWEAEVP
+1954 VDKKNSVWEAEVP

-2068 KERTETISKKDL
+2068 KERTETISRKDL
-2080 TFSEDGKTATGKL
+2080 TFSEDGKTATGKF

-2105 SISFIAT
+2105 SVSFIAT

-2397 QLVTVTISAEDN
+2397 QMVTVTISAEDN

-2429 NAELIDAALA
+2429 NAELIDAALDNA
-2439 NSQITKNGS
+2439 QIKKNGS
-2448 KFTSSFTIP
+2448 TFTSSFTIP
-2457 RSALGNNN
+2457 RSALGSNN
-2465 QFNGTV
+2465 QFNGTT

-2547 GNAMTASWSNN
+2547 GNATTASWSNN

-2612 VNSAN
+2612 ANSAN

-2650 ENGSYEKKEIPLGDI
+2650 ENGSYEKKEIPLGDV

-2706 DDEEEYESVS
+2706 DDEKEYESVS

-2724 TFLINKDTE
+2724 TFLINKDAE

-2740 VYDVNEDLIIS
+2740 VYDVNEDLVIS

-2797 LFDTEG
+2797 LFDAEG

-2966 SIAGVI
+2966 SIVAILVVI
-2972 VVLGGGIIF
+2972 GGGVIF
-2981 FIWRRRREN
+2981 FIWRRKKEKEN
-2990 GKQQEE
+2990 QQEG